1 MSTKLLSETICR
13 KGLMVKCFVA
23 LIVFCCSVG
32 EAFAQTNTKVT
43 INVNNVL
50 IRTALDQLQREAK
63 IHFVYD
69 EENIDSGKRVS
80 LSYTETPLNA
90 VLDDF
95 CKQTSLRYEVKR
107 NLILIL
113 PSKAEKTTG
122 KHEPFYMTGVV
133 TDETGESIIGATIMI
148 GGTSQGTVTD
158 IDGRYSLQVTPGDL
172 VSFTFVGM
180 ADKVVK
186 VQAGK
191 KVVNVKMETNATALA
206 DVVVTGYQTLSKE
219 RATGSYSVISEKST
233 KGKLETDVLSRIEG
247 LVAGINKTSSNSND
261 VVIRGITTYMGNTKP
276 LYVVDGMPYEGD
288 LASINPT
295 DVQNITVLKDAAAT
309 AIYGSRGANGVII
322 VTTKKGKKGGLKFDV
337 HYEGGITPIT
347 NSDLGLASTKTYFN
361 IMDEARANVG
371 LNPLDPQKDIIE
383 PYYSNWTSPITR
395 EEAMNTDM
403 DWVDLVTRMG
413 HFHDINVALNQG
425 GENSTTYASV
435 NYRSDESSLKGLS
448 MNAVSARLN
457 SEFKKGIVT
466 LGTQS
471 FLKFDRKKSTNK
483 WAVVSDKFPWR
494 KVYDPEDP
502 TGYWNPQMADGHPT
516 ATLDNDY
523 QLSTGE
529 NFSFRT
535 TLYMDVNLKWIKG
548 LSVRADASYG
558 YGLAQSDYWLS
569 GLITNTGNVDG
580 NQGNK
585 SKKTTKSQQY
595 HAFAKY
601 NREWT
606 DHGLDIVT
614 GIEANRSYTDNAV
627 VAGKNLSGEF
637 QEPKIIGTM
646 LGNNS
651 AYIGG
656 ESYTFSFFNRI
667 DYKFKQR
674 YLLGASFVREG
685 SSKFVK
691 ENRFGDFYS
700 VSGGWI
706 ISDEAFMRNAG
717 FISLLKLRGS
727 YGETGN
733 QNIPSEVTKN
743 SYSIKSKQYYNNM
756 QNMFLWNIANKAA
769 KWEKNKSIDLGLD
782 YALFNNKVN
791 GSIAYYRRTTSDM
804 LMRVQL
810 PASAGITNSGGNADN
825 NSMWANVG
833 SMYNQGFEF
842 DINVTLVKK
851 DFEWNMNYNLTTNMN
866 KVTALDA
873 SVDAK
878 GTGIINTRP
887 GAITKKDLA
896 LGTYFM
902 AEWAGVD
909 PEKGIGM
916 IYEIDLDRYNKT
928 GETVKTGRLIPATQ
942 SNVNKHRIIQEGK
955 TALPKVYMGW
965 TNNFKYKAFD
975 LSFMFYLSLGSYT
988 FNYHRYT
995 KSFVGDGRNN
1005 VTADIY
1011 ENSWKKP
1018 GDIAEYP
1025 QLRWQ
1030 DKYNYD
1036 DNGNDKQNVTYIKH
1050 DAGHTKYLEKSAY
1063 LRLRNLTLGYTLP
1076 QRICSKIN
1084 IDALRVYV
1092 SAVNLFTITSFNG
1105 YDPEVRVKNQTGAN
1119 AQGAVFSGSEMPQTR
1134 IFSAGINFK
1143 F

>member
-1 MSTKLLSETICR
+1 MNSFTRIGLRSRFLLV
-13 KGLMVKCFVA
+13 LM
-23 LIVFCCSVG
+23 IG
-32 EAFAQTNTKVT
+32 
-43 INVNNVL
+43 
-50 IRTALDQLQREAK
+50 
-63 IHFVYD
+63 
-69 EENIDSGKRVS
+69 
-80 LSYTETPLNA
+80 
-90 VLDDF
+90 
-95 CKQTSLRYEVKR
+95 
-107 NLILIL
+107 LIL
-113 PSKAEKTTG
+113 PMLSVWGQNATITG
-122 KHEPFYMTGVV
+122 KVVDPKGEPLVGVSV
-133 TDETGESIIGATIMI
+133 LEQ
-148 GGTSQGTVTD
+148 GTTNGTVTD
-158 IDGRYSLQVTPGDL
+158 MNGRYSIVVQKDSSPLRFSYMGFDNQEIVPGKRRVIDVTL
-172 VSFTFVGM
+172 TENS
-180 ADKVVK
+180 VVID
-186 VQAGK
+186 
-191 KVVNVKMETNATALA
+191 
-206 DVVVTGYQTLSKE
+206 DVVVIAYGTKKRRDMIGSVSKIKSDE
-219 RATGSYSVISEKST
+219 MSLMQGGRFENSLQGLASGVQVVNDGMPGSTPQIKIRGIGSIASGSDPLWVVDGIVGGGST
-233 KGKLETDVLSRIEG
+233 MV
-247 LVAGINKTSSNSND
+247 NSND
-261 VVIRGITTYMGNTKP
+261 I
-276 LYVVDGMPYEGD
+276 E
-288 LASINPT
+288 SIE
-295 DVQNITVLKDAAAT
+295 VLKDAAAT

-825 NSMWANVG
+825 NS
-833 SMYNQGFEF
+833 
-842 DINVTLVKK
+842 
-851 DFEWNMNYNLTTNMN
+851 
-866 KVTALDA
+866 
-873 SVDAK
+873 
-878 GTGIINTRP
+878 TR
-887 GAITKKDLA
+887 
-896 LGTYFM
+896 
-902 AEWAGVD
+902 W
-909 PEKGIGM
+909 
-916 IYEIDLDRYNKT
+916 
-928 GETVKTGRLIPATQ
+928 
-942 SNVNKHRIIQEGK
+942 
-955 TALPKVYMGW
+955 
-965 TNNFKYKAFD
+965 
-975 LSFMFYLSLGSYT
+975 
-988 FNYHRYT
+988 
-995 KSFVGDGRNN
+995 RN
-1005 VTADIY
+1005 
-1011 ENSWKKP
+1011 
-1018 GDIAEYP
+1018 
-1025 QLRWQ
+1025 
-1030 DKYNYD
+1030 
-1036 DNGNDKQNVTYIKH
+1036 
-1050 DAGHTKYLEKSAY
+1050 
-1063 LRLRNLTLGYTLP
+1063 
-1076 QRICSKIN
+1076 
-1084 IDALRVYV
+1084 
-1092 SAVNLFTITSFNG
+1092 
-1105 YDPEVRVKNQTGAN
+1105 
-1119 AQGAVFSGSEMPQTR
+1119 
-1134 IFSAGINFK
+1134 
-1143 F
+1143 

>member
-1 MSTKLLSETICR
+1 MNSFTRIGLRSRFLLV
-13 KGLMVKCFVA
+13 LM
-23 LIVFCCSVG
+23 IG
-32 EAFAQTNTKVT
+32 
-43 INVNNVL
+43 
-50 IRTALDQLQREAK
+50 
-63 IHFVYD
+63 
-69 EENIDSGKRVS
+69 
-80 LSYTETPLNA
+80 
-90 VLDDF
+90 
-95 CKQTSLRYEVKR
+95 
-107 NLILIL
+107 LIL
-113 PSKAEKTTG
+113 PTLSVWGQNATITG
-122 KHEPFYMTGVV
+122 KVVDPKGEPLVGVSV
-133 TDETGESIIGATIMI
+133 LEQ
-148 GGTSQGTVTD
+148 GTTNGTVTD
-158 IDGRYSLQVTPGDL
+158 MNGRYSIVVQKDSSPLRFSYMGFDNQEIVPGKRRVIDVTL
-172 VSFTFVGM
+172 TENS
-180 ADKVVK
+180 VVID
-186 VQAGK
+186 
-191 KVVNVKMETNATALA
+191 
-206 DVVVTGYQTLSKE
+206 DVVVIAYGTKKRRDMIGSVSKIKSDE
-219 RATGSYSVISEKST
+219 MSLMQGGRFENSLQGLASGVQVVNDGMPGSTPQIKIRGIGSIASGSDPLWVVDGIVGGGST
-233 KGKLETDVLSRIEG
+233 MV
-247 LVAGINKTSSNSND
+247 NSND
-261 VVIRGITTYMGNTKP
+261 I
-276 LYVVDGMPYEGD
+276 E
-288 LASINPT
+288 SIE
-295 DVQNITVLKDAAAT
+295 VLKDAAAT

-347 NSDLGLASTKTYFN
+347 NSDLGLANTKTYFN

-842 DINVTLVKK
+842 DIMLLWSRKTL
-851 DFEWNMNYNLTTNMN
+851 N
-866 KVTALDA
+866 
-873 SVDAK
+873 
-878 GTGIINTRP
+878 GT
-887 GAITKKDLA
+887 
-896 LGTYFM
+896 
-902 AEWAGVD
+902 
-909 PEKGIGM
+909 
-916 IYEIDLDRYNKT
+916 
-928 GETVKTGRLIPATQ
+928 
-942 SNVNKHRIIQEGK
+942 
-955 TALPKVYMGW
+955 
-965 TNNFKYKAFD
+965 
-975 LSFMFYLSLGSYT
+975 
-988 FNYHRYT
+988 
-995 KSFVGDGRNN
+995 
-1005 VTADIY
+1005 
-1011 ENSWKKP
+1011 
-1018 GDIAEYP
+1018 
-1025 QLRWQ
+1025 
-1030 DKYNYD
+1030 
-1036 DNGNDKQNVTYIKH
+1036 
-1050 DAGHTKYLEKSAY
+1050 
-1063 LRLRNLTLGYTLP
+1063 
-1076 QRICSKIN
+1076 
-1084 IDALRVYV
+1084 
-1092 SAVNLFTITSFNG
+1092 
-1105 YDPEVRVKNQTGAN
+1105 
-1119 AQGAVFSGSEMPQTR
+1119 
-1134 IFSAGINFK
+1134 
-1143 F
+1143 

>member
-1 MSTKLLSETICR
+1 MI
-13 KGLMVKCFVA
+13 G
-23 LIVFCCSVG
+23 
-32 EAFAQTNTKVT
+32 
-43 INVNNVL
+43 
-50 IRTALDQLQREAK
+50 
-63 IHFVYD
+63 
-69 EENIDSGKRVS
+69 
-80 LSYTETPLNA
+80 
-90 VLDDF
+90 
-95 CKQTSLRYEVKR
+95 
-107 NLILIL
+107 LIL
-113 PSKAEKTTG
+113 PTLSVWGQNATITG
-122 KHEPFYMTGVV
+122 KVVDPKGEPLVGVSV
-133 TDETGESIIGATIMI
+133 LEQ
-148 GGTSQGTVTD
+148 GTTNGTVTD
-158 IDGRYSLQVTPGDL
+158 MNGRYSIVVQKDSSPLRFSYMGFDNQEIVPGKRRVIDVTL
-172 VSFTFVGM
+172 TENS
-180 ADKVVK
+180 VVID
-186 VQAGK
+186 
-191 KVVNVKMETNATALA
+191 
-206 DVVVTGYQTLSKE
+206 DVVVIAYGTKKRRDMIGSVSKIKSDE
-219 RATGSYSVISEKST
+219 MSLMQGGRFENSLQGLASGVQVVNDGMPGSTPQIKIRGIGSIASGSDPLWVVDGIVGGGST
-233 KGKLETDVLSRIEG
+233 MV
-247 LVAGINKTSSNSND
+247 NSND
-261 VVIRGITTYMGNTKP
+261 I
-276 LYVVDGMPYEGD
+276 E
-288 LASINPT
+288 SIE
-295 DVQNITVLKDAAAT
+295 VLKDAAAT

-825 NSMWANVG
+825 NSM
-833 SMYNQGFEF
+833 
-842 DINVTLVKK
+842 
-851 DFEWNMNYNLTTNMN
+851 
-866 KVTALDA
+866 
-873 SVDAK
+873 
-878 GTGIINTRP
+878 
-887 GAITKKDLA
+887 
-896 LGTYFM
+896 
-902 AEWAGVD
+902 
-909 PEKGIGM
+909 
-916 IYEIDLDRYNKT
+916 
-928 GETVKTGRLIPATQ
+928 
-942 SNVNKHRIIQEGK
+942 
-955 TALPKVYMGW
+955 
-965 TNNFKYKAFD
+965 
-975 LSFMFYLSLGSYT
+975 
-988 FNYHRYT
+988 
-995 KSFVGDGRNN
+995 
-1005 VTADIY
+1005 
-1011 ENSWKKP
+1011 
-1018 GDIAEYP
+1018 
-1025 QLRWQ
+1025 
-1030 DKYNYD
+1030 
-1036 DNGNDKQNVTYIKH
+1036 
-1050 DAGHTKYLEKSAY
+1050 
-1063 LRLRNLTLGYTLP
+1063 
-1076 QRICSKIN
+1076 
-1084 IDALRVYV
+1084 
-1092 SAVNLFTITSFNG
+1092 
-1105 YDPEVRVKNQTGAN
+1105 
-1119 AQGAVFSGSEMPQTR
+1119 
-1134 IFSAGINFK
+1134 
-1143 F
+1143 

>member
-1 MSTKLLSETICR
+1 MNSFTRIGLRSRFLLV
-13 KGLMVKCFVA
+13 LM
-23 LIVFCCSVG
+23 IG
-32 EAFAQTNTKVT
+32 
-43 INVNNVL
+43 
-50 IRTALDQLQREAK
+50 
-63 IHFVYD
+63 
-69 EENIDSGKRVS
+69 
-80 LSYTETPLNA
+80 
-90 VLDDF
+90 
-95 CKQTSLRYEVKR
+95 
-107 NLILIL
+107 LIL
-113 PSKAEKTTG
+113 PTLSVWGQNATITG
-122 KHEPFYMTGVV
+122 KVVDPKGEPLVGVSV
-133 TDETGESIIGATIMI
+133 LEQ
-148 GGTSQGTVTD
+148 GTTNGTVTD
-158 IDGRYSLQVTPGDL
+158 MNGRYSIVVQKDSSPLRFSYMGFDNQEIVPGKRRVIDVTL
-172 VSFTFVGM
+172 TENS
-180 ADKVVK
+180 VVID
-186 VQAGK
+186 
-191 KVVNVKMETNATALA
+191 
-206 DVVVTGYQTLSKE
+206 DVVVIAYGTKKRRDMIGSVSKIKSDE
-219 RATGSYSVISEKST
+219 MSLMQGGRFENSLQGLASGVQVVNDGMPGSTPQIKIRGIGSIASGSDPLWVVDGIVGGGST
-233 KGKLETDVLSRIEG
+233 MV
-247 LVAGINKTSSNSND
+247 NSND
-261 VVIRGITTYMGNTKP
+261 I
-276 LYVVDGMPYEGD
+276 E
-288 LASINPT
+288 SIE
-295 DVQNITVLKDAAAT
+295 VLKDAAAT

-878 GTGIINTRP
+878 GTGIINPRP

-916 IYEIDLDRYNKT
+916 IYEIDLDR
-928 GETVKTGRLIPATQ
+928 
-942 SNVNKHRIIQEGK
+942 
-955 TALPKVYMGW
+955 
-965 TNNFKYKAFD
+965 
-975 LSFMFYLSLGSYT
+975 
-988 FNYHRYT
+988 
-995 KSFVGDGRNN
+995 
-1005 VTADIY
+1005 
-1011 ENSWKKP
+1011 
-1018 GDIAEYP
+1018 
-1025 QLRWQ
+1025 
-1030 DKYNYD
+1030 
-1036 DNGNDKQNVTYIKH
+1036 
-1050 DAGHTKYLEKSAY
+1050 
-1063 LRLRNLTLGYTLP
+1063 
-1076 QRICSKIN
+1076 
-1084 IDALRVYV
+1084 
-1092 SAVNLFTITSFNG
+1092 
-1105 YDPEVRVKNQTGAN
+1105 
-1119 AQGAVFSGSEMPQTR
+1119 
-1134 IFSAGINFK
+1134 
-1143 F
+1143 

>member
-1 MSTKLLSETICR
+1 MNSFTRIGLRSRFLLV
-13 KGLMVKCFVA
+13 LM
-23 LIVFCCSVG
+23 IG
-32 EAFAQTNTKVT
+32 
-43 INVNNVL
+43 
-50 IRTALDQLQREAK
+50 
-63 IHFVYD
+63 
-69 EENIDSGKRVS
+69 
-80 LSYTETPLNA
+80 
-90 VLDDF
+90 
-95 CKQTSLRYEVKR
+95 
-107 NLILIL
+107 LIL
-113 PSKAEKTTG
+113 PTLSVWGQNATITG
-122 KHEPFYMTGVV
+122 KVVDPKGEPLVGVSV
-133 TDETGESIIGATIMI
+133 LEQ
-148 GGTSQGTVTD
+148 GTTNGTVTD
-158 IDGRYSLQVTPGDL
+158 MNGRYSIVVQKDSSPLRFSYMGFDNQEIVPGKRRVIDVTL
-172 VSFTFVGM
+172 TENS
-180 ADKVVK
+180 VVID
-186 VQAGK
+186 
-191 KVVNVKMETNATALA
+191 
-206 DVVVTGYQTLSKE
+206 DVVVIAYGTKKRRDMIGSVSKIKSDE
-219 RATGSYSVISEKST
+219 MSLMQGGRFENSLQGLASGVQVVNDGMPGSTPQIKIRGIGSIASGSDPLWVVDGIVGGGST
-233 KGKLETDVLSRIEG
+233 MV
-247 LVAGINKTSSNSND
+247 NSND
-261 VVIRGITTYMGNTKP
+261 I
-276 LYVVDGMPYEGD
+276 E
-288 LASINPT
+288 SIE
-295 DVQNITVLKDAAAT
+295 VLKDASANG
-309 AIYGSRGANGVII
+309 IYGYRVSNCWII
-322 VTTKKGKKGGLKFDV
+322 GTTKKGKKGGLKFDV

-782 YALFNNKVN
+782 YALFDNKVN

-975 LSFMFYLSLGSYT
+975 LSCMFYLSLGSYT

-1050 DAGHTKYLEKSAY
+1050 DAGHTKYLEK
-1063 LRLRNLTLGYTLP
+1063 RF
-1076 QRICSKIN
+1076 
-1084 IDALRVYV
+1084 V
-1092 SAVNLFTITSFNG
+1092 
-1105 YDPEVRVKNQTGAN
+1105 
-1119 AQGAVFSGSEMPQTR
+1119 
-1134 IFSAGINFK
+1134 
-1143 F
+1143 

>member
-1 MSTKLLSETICR
+1 MNSFTRIGLRSRFLLV
-13 KGLMVKCFVA
+13 LM
-23 LIVFCCSVG
+23 IG
-32 EAFAQTNTKVT
+32 
-43 INVNNVL
+43 
-50 IRTALDQLQREAK
+50 
-63 IHFVYD
+63 
-69 EENIDSGKRVS
+69 
-80 LSYTETPLNA
+80 
-90 VLDDF
+90 
-95 CKQTSLRYEVKR
+95 
-107 NLILIL
+107 LIL
-113 PSKAEKTTG
+113 PMLSVWGQNATITG
-122 KHEPFYMTGVV
+122 KVVDPKGEPLVGVSV
-133 TDETGESIIGATIMI
+133 LEQ
-148 GGTSQGTVTD
+148 GTTNGTVTD
-158 IDGRYSLQVTPGDL
+158 MNGRYSIVVQKDSSPLRFSYMGFDNQEIVPGKRRVIDVTL
-172 VSFTFVGM
+172 TENS
-180 ADKVVK
+180 VVID
-186 VQAGK
+186 
-191 KVVNVKMETNATALA
+191 
-206 DVVVTGYQTLSKE
+206 DVVVIAYGTKKRRDMIGSVSKIKSDE
-219 RATGSYSVISEKST
+219 MSLMQGGRFENSLQGLASGVQVVNDGMPGSTPQIKIRGIGSIASGSDPLWVVDGIVGGGST
-233 KGKLETDVLSRIEG
+233 MV
-247 LVAGINKTSSNSND
+247 NSND
-261 VVIRGITTYMGNTKP
+261 I
-276 LYVVDGMPYEGD
+276 E
-288 LASINPT
+288 SIE
-295 DVQNITVLKDAAAT
+295 VLKDAAAT

-691 ENRFGDFYS
+691 ENRFGDFY
-700 VSGGWI
+700 
-706 ISDEAFMRNAG
+706 
-717 FISLLKLRGS
+717 
-727 YGETGN
+727 
-733 QNIPSEVTKN
+733 
-743 SYSIKSKQYYNNM
+743 
-756 QNMFLWNIANKAA
+756 
-769 KWEKNKSIDLGLD
+769 
-782 YALFNNKVN
+782 
-791 GSIAYYRRTTSDM
+791 
-804 LMRVQL
+804 
-810 PASAGITNSGGNADN
+810 
-825 NSMWANVG
+825 
-833 SMYNQGFEF
+833 
-842 DINVTLVKK
+842 
-851 DFEWNMNYNLTTNMN
+851 
-866 KVTALDA
+866 
-873 SVDAK
+873 
-878 GTGIINTRP
+878 
-887 GAITKKDLA
+887 
-896 LGTYFM
+896 
-902 AEWAGVD
+902 
-909 PEKGIGM
+909 
-916 IYEIDLDRYNKT
+916 
-928 GETVKTGRLIPATQ
+928 
-942 SNVNKHRIIQEGK
+942 
-955 TALPKVYMGW
+955 
-965 TNNFKYKAFD
+965 
-975 LSFMFYLSLGSYT
+975 
-988 FNYHRYT
+988 
-995 KSFVGDGRNN
+995 
-1005 VTADIY
+1005 
-1011 ENSWKKP
+1011 
-1018 GDIAEYP
+1018 
-1025 QLRWQ
+1025 
-1030 DKYNYD
+1030 
-1036 DNGNDKQNVTYIKH
+1036 
-1050 DAGHTKYLEKSAY
+1050 
-1063 LRLRNLTLGYTLP
+1063 
-1076 QRICSKIN
+1076 
-1084 IDALRVYV
+1084 
-1092 SAVNLFTITSFNG
+1092 
-1105 YDPEVRVKNQTGAN
+1105 
-1119 AQGAVFSGSEMPQTR
+1119 
-1134 IFSAGINFK
+1134 
-1143 F
+1143 

>member
-1 MSTKLLSETICR
+1 MNSFTRIGLRSRFLLV
-13 KGLMVKCFVA
+13 LM
-23 LIVFCCSVG
+23 IG
-32 EAFAQTNTKVT
+32 
-43 INVNNVL
+43 
-50 IRTALDQLQREAK
+50 
-63 IHFVYD
+63 
-69 EENIDSGKRVS
+69 
-80 LSYTETPLNA
+80 
-90 VLDDF
+90 
-95 CKQTSLRYEVKR
+95 
-107 NLILIL
+107 LIL
-113 PSKAEKTTG
+113 PMLSVWGQNATITG
-122 KHEPFYMTGVV
+122 KVVDPKGEPLVGVSV
-133 TDETGESIIGATIMI
+133 LEQ
-148 GGTSQGTVTD
+148 GTTNGTVTD
-158 IDGRYSLQVTPGDL
+158 MNGRYSIVVQKDSSPLRFSYMGFDNQEIVPGKRRVIDVTL
-172 VSFTFVGM
+172 TENS
-180 ADKVVK
+180 VVID
-186 VQAGK
+186 
-191 KVVNVKMETNATALA
+191 
-206 DVVVTGYQTLSKE
+206 DVVVIAYGTKKRRDMIGSVSKIKSDE
-219 RATGSYSVISEKST
+219 MSLMQGGRFENSLQGLASGVQVVNDGMPGSTPQIKIRGIGSIASGSDPLWVVDGIVGGGST
-233 KGKLETDVLSRIEG
+233 MV
-247 LVAGINKTSSNSND
+247 NSND
-261 VVIRGITTYMGNTKP
+261 I
-276 LYVVDGMPYEGD
+276 E
-288 LASINPT
+288 SIE
-295 DVQNITVLKDAAAT
+295 VLKDAAAT

-1005 VTADIY
+1005 VTADI
-1011 ENSWKKP
+1011 
-1018 GDIAEYP
+1018 
-1025 QLRWQ
+1025 
-1030 DKYNYD
+1030 
-1036 DNGNDKQNVTYIKH
+1036 
-1050 DAGHTKYLEKSAY
+1050 
-1063 LRLRNLTLGYTLP
+1063 
-1076 QRICSKIN
+1076 
-1084 IDALRVYV
+1084 
-1092 SAVNLFTITSFNG
+1092 
-1105 YDPEVRVKNQTGAN
+1105 
-1119 AQGAVFSGSEMPQTR
+1119 
-1134 IFSAGINFK
+1134 
-1143 F
+1143 

>member
-1 MSTKLLSETICR
+1 MNSFTRIGLRSRFLLV
-13 KGLMVKCFVA
+13 LM
-23 LIVFCCSVG
+23 IG
-32 EAFAQTNTKVT
+32 
-43 INVNNVL
+43 
-50 IRTALDQLQREAK
+50 
-63 IHFVYD
+63 
-69 EENIDSGKRVS
+69 
-80 LSYTETPLNA
+80 
-90 VLDDF
+90 
-95 CKQTSLRYEVKR
+95 
-107 NLILIL
+107 LIL
-113 PSKAEKTTG
+113 PTLSVWGQNATITG
-122 KHEPFYMTGVV
+122 KVVDPKGEPLVGVSV
-133 TDETGESIIGATIMI
+133 LEQ
-148 GGTSQGTVTD
+148 GTTNGTVTD
-158 IDGRYSLQVTPGDL
+158 MNGRYSIVVQKDSSPLRFSYMGFDNQEIVPGKRRVIDVTL
-172 VSFTFVGM
+172 TENS
-180 ADKVVK
+180 VVID
-186 VQAGK
+186 
-191 KVVNVKMETNATALA
+191 
-206 DVVVTGYQTLSKE
+206 DVVVIAYGTKKRRDMIGSVSKIKSDE
-219 RATGSYSVISEKST
+219 MSLMQGGRFENSLQGLASGVQVVNDGMPGSTPQIKIRGIGSIASGSDPLWVVDGIVGGGST
-233 KGKLETDVLSRIEG
+233 MV
-247 LVAGINKTSSNSND
+247 NSND
-261 VVIRGITTYMGNTKP
+261 I
-276 LYVVDGMPYEGD
+276 E
-288 LASINPT
+288 SIE
-295 DVQNITVLKDAAAT
+295 VLKDAAAT

-791 GSIAYYRRTTSDM
+791 GSIAYYRRTT
-804 LMRVQL
+804 VNTFVFL
-810 PASAGITNSGGNADN
+810 PFSCFISNIT
-825 NSMWANVG
+825 
-833 SMYNQGFEF
+833 
-842 DINVTLVKK
+842 
-851 DFEWNMNYNLTTNMN
+851 
-866 KVTALDA
+866 
-873 SVDAK
+873 
-878 GTGIINTRP
+878 IIC
-887 GAITKKDLA
+887 
-896 LGTYFM
+896 
-902 AEWAGVD
+902 
-909 PEKGIGM
+909 
-916 IYEIDLDRYNKT
+916 
-928 GETVKTGRLIPATQ
+928 
-942 SNVNKHRIIQEGK
+942 
-955 TALPKVYMGW
+955 
-965 TNNFKYKAFD
+965 
-975 LSFMFYLSLGSYT
+975 
-988 FNYHRYT
+988 
-995 KSFVGDGRNN
+995 
-1005 VTADIY
+1005 
-1011 ENSWKKP
+1011 
-1018 GDIAEYP
+1018 
-1025 QLRWQ
+1025 
-1030 DKYNYD
+1030 
-1036 DNGNDKQNVTYIKH
+1036 
-1050 DAGHTKYLEKSAY
+1050 
-1063 LRLRNLTLGYTLP
+1063 
-1076 QRICSKIN
+1076 RICSYGILLIKQ
-1084 IDALRVYV
+1084 L
-1092 SAVNLFTITSFNG
+1092 NG
-1105 YDPEVRVKNQTGAN
+1105 RKTKVLTWDLIMRCSIIK
-1119 AQGAVFSGSEMPQTR
+1119 
-1134 IFSAGINFK
+1134 
-1143 F
+1143 

>member
-1 MSTKLLSETICR
+1 MNSFTRIGLRSRFLLV
-13 KGLMVKCFVA
+13 LM
-23 LIVFCCSVG
+23 IG
-32 EAFAQTNTKVT
+32 
-43 INVNNVL
+43 
-50 IRTALDQLQREAK
+50 
-63 IHFVYD
+63 
-69 EENIDSGKRVS
+69 
-80 LSYTETPLNA
+80 
-90 VLDDF
+90 
-95 CKQTSLRYEVKR
+95 
-107 NLILIL
+107 LIL
-113 PSKAEKTTG
+113 PTLSVWGQNATITG
-122 KHEPFYMTGVV
+122 KVVDPKGEPLVGVSV
-133 TDETGESIIGATIMI
+133 LEQ
-148 GGTSQGTVTD
+148 GTTNGTVTD
-158 IDGRYSLQVTPGDL
+158 MNGRYSIVVQKDSSPLRFSYMGFDNQEIVPGKRRVIDVTL
-172 VSFTFVGM
+172 TENS
-180 ADKVVK
+180 VVID
-186 VQAGK
+186 
-191 KVVNVKMETNATALA
+191 
-206 DVVVTGYQTLSKE
+206 DVVVIAYGTKKRRDMIGSVSKIKSDE
-219 RATGSYSVISEKST
+219 MSLMQGGRFENSLQGLASGVQVVNDGMPGSTPQIKIRGIGSIASGSDPLWVVDGIVGGGST
-233 KGKLETDVLSRIEG
+233 MV
-247 LVAGINKTSSNSND
+247 NSND
-261 VVIRGITTYMGNTKP
+261 I
-276 LYVVDGMPYEGD
+276 E
-288 LASINPT
+288 SIE
-295 DVQNITVLKDAAAT
+295 VLKDAAAT

-769 KWEKNKSIDLGLD
+769 KWEKTKVLTWDLIMRCSI
-782 YALFNNKVN
+782 
-791 GSIAYYRRTTSDM
+791 
-804 LMRVQL
+804 
-810 PASAGITNSGGNADN
+810 
-825 NSMWANVG
+825 
-833 SMYNQGFEF
+833 
-842 DINVTLVKK
+842 
-851 DFEWNMNYNLTTNMN
+851 
-866 KVTALDA
+866 
-873 SVDAK
+873 
-878 GTGIINTRP
+878 
-887 GAITKKDLA
+887 
-896 LGTYFM
+896 
-902 AEWAGVD
+902 
-909 PEKGIGM
+909 
-916 IYEIDLDRYNKT
+916 
-928 GETVKTGRLIPATQ
+928 
-942 SNVNKHRIIQEGK
+942 
-955 TALPKVYMGW
+955 
-965 TNNFKYKAFD
+965 
-975 LSFMFYLSLGSYT
+975 
-988 FNYHRYT
+988 
-995 KSFVGDGRNN
+995 
-1005 VTADIY
+1005 
-1011 ENSWKKP
+1011 
-1018 GDIAEYP
+1018 
-1025 QLRWQ
+1025 
-1030 DKYNYD
+1030 
-1036 DNGNDKQNVTYIKH
+1036 IK
-1050 DAGHTKYLEKSAY
+1050 
-1063 LRLRNLTLGYTLP
+1063 
-1076 QRICSKIN
+1076 
-1084 IDALRVYV
+1084 
-1092 SAVNLFTITSFNG
+1092 
-1105 YDPEVRVKNQTGAN
+1105 
-1119 AQGAVFSGSEMPQTR
+1119 
-1134 IFSAGINFK
+1134 
-1143 F
+1143 

>member
-1 MSTKLLSETICR
+1 MNSFTRIGLRSRFLLV
-13 KGLMVKCFVA
+13 LM
-23 LIVFCCSVG
+23 IG
-32 EAFAQTNTKVT
+32 
-43 INVNNVL
+43 
-50 IRTALDQLQREAK
+50 
-63 IHFVYD
+63 
-69 EENIDSGKRVS
+69 
-80 LSYTETPLNA
+80 
-90 VLDDF
+90 
-95 CKQTSLRYEVKR
+95 
-107 NLILIL
+107 LIL
-113 PSKAEKTTG
+113 PTLSVWGQNATITG
-122 KHEPFYMTGVV
+122 KVVDPKGEPLVGVSV
-133 TDETGESIIGATIMI
+133 LEQ
-148 GGTSQGTVTD
+148 GTTNGTVTD
-158 IDGRYSLQVTPGDL
+158 MNGRYSIVVQKDSSPLRFSYMGFDNQEIVPGKRRVIDVTL
-172 VSFTFVGM
+172 TENS
-180 ADKVVK
+180 VVID
-186 VQAGK
+186 
-191 KVVNVKMETNATALA
+191 
-206 DVVVTGYQTLSKE
+206 DVVVIAYGTKKRRDMIGSVSKIKSDE
-219 RATGSYSVISEKST
+219 MSLMQGGRFENSLQGLASGVQVVNDGMPGSTPQIKIRGIGSIASGSDPLWVVDGIVGGGST
-233 KGKLETDVLSRIEG
+233 MV
-247 LVAGINKTSSNSND
+247 NSND
-261 VVIRGITTYMGNTKP
+261 I
-276 LYVVDGMPYEGD
+276 E
-288 LASINPT
+288 SIE
-295 DVQNITVLKDAAAT
+295 VLKDAAAT

-833 SMYNQGFEF
+833 
-842 DINVTLVKK
+842 
-851 DFEWNMNYNLTTNMN
+851 
-866 KVTALDA
+866 
-873 SVDAK
+873 
-878 GTGIINTRP
+878 
-887 GAITKKDLA
+887 
-896 LGTYFM
+896 
-902 AEWAGVD
+902 
-909 PEKGIGM
+909 
-916 IYEIDLDRYNKT
+916 
-928 GETVKTGRLIPATQ
+928 
-942 SNVNKHRIIQEGK
+942 
-955 TALPKVYMGW
+955 
-965 TNNFKYKAFD
+965 
-975 LSFMFYLSLGSYT
+975 
-988 FNYHRYT
+988 
-995 KSFVGDGRNN
+995 
-1005 VTADIY
+1005 
-1011 ENSWKKP
+1011 
-1018 GDIAEYP
+1018 
-1025 QLRWQ
+1025 
-1030 DKYNYD
+1030 
-1036 DNGNDKQNVTYIKH
+1036 
-1050 DAGHTKYLEKSAY
+1050 
-1063 LRLRNLTLGYTLP
+1063 
-1076 QRICSKIN
+1076 
-1084 IDALRVYV
+1084 
-1092 SAVNLFTITSFNG
+1092 
-1105 YDPEVRVKNQTGAN
+1105 
-1119 AQGAVFSGSEMPQTR
+1119 
-1134 IFSAGINFK
+1134 
-1143 F
+1143 

>member
-1 MSTKLLSETICR
+1 MNSFTRIGLRSRFLLV
-13 KGLMVKCFVA
+13 LM
-23 LIVFCCSVG
+23 IG
-32 EAFAQTNTKVT
+32 
-43 INVNNVL
+43 
-50 IRTALDQLQREAK
+50 
-63 IHFVYD
+63 
-69 EENIDSGKRVS
+69 
-80 LSYTETPLNA
+80 
-90 VLDDF
+90 
-95 CKQTSLRYEVKR
+95 
-107 NLILIL
+107 LIL
-113 PSKAEKTTG
+113 PTLSVWGQNATITG
-122 KHEPFYMTGVV
+122 KVVDPKGEPLVGVSV
-133 TDETGESIIGATIMI
+133 LEQ
-148 GGTSQGTVTD
+148 GTTNGTVTD
-158 IDGRYSLQVTPGDL
+158 MNGRYSIVVQKDSSPLRFSYMGFDNQEIVPGKRRVIDVTL
-172 VSFTFVGM
+172 TENS
-180 ADKVVK
+180 VVID
-186 VQAGK
+186 
-191 KVVNVKMETNATALA
+191 
-206 DVVVTGYQTLSKE
+206 DVVVIAYGTKKRRDMIGSVSKIKSDE
-219 RATGSYSVISEKST
+219 MSLMQGGRFENSLQGLASGVQVVNDGMPGSTPQIKIRGIGSIASGSDPLWVVDGIVGGGST
-233 KGKLETDVLSRIEG
+233 MV
-247 LVAGINKTSSNSND
+247 NSND
-261 VVIRGITTYMGNTKP
+261 I
-276 LYVVDGMPYEGD
+276 E
-288 LASINPT
+288 SIE
-295 DVQNITVLKDAAAT
+295 VLKDAAAT

-975 LSFMFYLSLGSYT
+975 LSFMFYL
-988 FNYHRYT
+988 
-995 KSFVGDGRNN
+995 
-1005 VTADIY
+1005 
-1011 ENSWKKP
+1011 P
-1018 GDIAEYP
+1018 
-1025 QLRWQ
+1025 
-1030 DKYNYD
+1030 
-1036 DNGNDKQNVTYIKH
+1036 
-1050 DAGHTKYLEKSAY
+1050 
-1063 LRLRNLTLGYTLP
+1063 
-1076 QRICSKIN
+1076 
-1084 IDALRVYV
+1084 
-1092 SAVNLFTITSFNG
+1092 
-1105 YDPEVRVKNQTGAN
+1105 
-1119 AQGAVFSGSEMPQTR
+1119 
-1134 IFSAGINFK
+1134 
-1143 F
+1143 

>member
-1 MSTKLLSETICR
+1 MNSFTRIGLRSRFLLV
-13 KGLMVKCFVA
+13 LM
-23 LIVFCCSVG
+23 IG
-32 EAFAQTNTKVT
+32 
-43 INVNNVL
+43 
-50 IRTALDQLQREAK
+50 
-63 IHFVYD
+63 
-69 EENIDSGKRVS
+69 
-80 LSYTETPLNA
+80 
-90 VLDDF
+90 
-95 CKQTSLRYEVKR
+95 
-107 NLILIL
+107 LIL
-113 PSKAEKTTG
+113 PTLSVWGQNATITG
-122 KHEPFYMTGVV
+122 KVVDPKGEPLVGVSV
-133 TDETGESIIGATIMI
+133 LEQ
-148 GGTSQGTVTD
+148 GTTNGTVTD
-158 IDGRYSLQVTPGDL
+158 MNGRYSIVVQKDSSPLRFSYMGFDNQEIVPGKRRVIDVTL
-172 VSFTFVGM
+172 TENS
-180 ADKVVK
+180 VVID
-186 VQAGK
+186 
-191 KVVNVKMETNATALA
+191 
-206 DVVVTGYQTLSKE
+206 DVVVIAYGTKKRRDMIGSVSKIKSDE
-219 RATGSYSVISEKST
+219 MSLMQGGRFENSLQGLASGVQVVNDGMPGSTPQIKIRGIGSIASGSDPLWVVDGIVGGGST
-233 KGKLETDVLSRIEG
+233 MV
-247 LVAGINKTSSNSND
+247 NSND
-261 VVIRGITTYMGNTKP
+261 I
-276 LYVVDGMPYEGD
+276 E
-288 LASINPT
+288 SIE
-295 DVQNITVLKDAAAT
+295 VLKDAAAT

-851 DFEWNMNYNLTTNMN
+851 DFEL
-866 KVTALDA
+866 
-873 SVDAK
+873 
-878 GTGIINTRP
+878 
-887 GAITKKDLA
+887 
-896 LGTYFM
+896 
-902 AEWAGVD
+902 
-909 PEKGIGM
+909 
-916 IYEIDLDRYNKT
+916 
-928 GETVKTGRLIPATQ
+928 
-942 SNVNKHRIIQEGK
+942 
-955 TALPKVYMGW
+955 
-965 TNNFKYKAFD
+965 
-975 LSFMFYLSLGSYT
+975 
-988 FNYHRYT
+988 
-995 KSFVGDGRNN
+995 
-1005 VTADIY
+1005 
-1011 ENSWKKP
+1011 
-1018 GDIAEYP
+1018 
-1025 QLRWQ
+1025 
-1030 DKYNYD
+1030 
-1036 DNGNDKQNVTYIKH
+1036 
-1050 DAGHTKYLEKSAY
+1050 
-1063 LRLRNLTLGYTLP
+1063 
-1076 QRICSKIN
+1076 
-1084 IDALRVYV
+1084 
-1092 SAVNLFTITSFNG
+1092 
-1105 YDPEVRVKNQTGAN
+1105 
-1119 AQGAVFSGSEMPQTR
+1119 
-1134 IFSAGINFK
+1134 
-1143 F
+1143 

>member
-1 MSTKLLSETICR
+1 MNSFTRIGLRSRFLLV
-13 KGLMVKCFVA
+13 LM
-23 LIVFCCSVG
+23 IG
-32 EAFAQTNTKVT
+32 
-43 INVNNVL
+43 
-50 IRTALDQLQREAK
+50 
-63 IHFVYD
+63 
-69 EENIDSGKRVS
+69 
-80 LSYTETPLNA
+80 
-90 VLDDF
+90 
-95 CKQTSLRYEVKR
+95 
-107 NLILIL
+107 LIL
-113 PSKAEKTTG
+113 PMLSVWGQNATITG
-122 KHEPFYMTGVV
+122 KVVDPKGEPLVGVSV
-133 TDETGESIIGATIMI
+133 LEQ
-148 GGTSQGTVTD
+148 GTTNGTVTD
-158 IDGRYSLQVTPGDL
+158 MNGRYSIVVQKDSSPLRFSYMGFDNQEIVPGKRRVIDVTL
-172 VSFTFVGM
+172 TENS
-180 ADKVVK
+180 VVID
-186 VQAGK
+186 
-191 KVVNVKMETNATALA
+191 
-206 DVVVTGYQTLSKE
+206 DVVVIAYGTKKRRDMIGSVSKIKSDE
-219 RATGSYSVISEKST
+219 MSLMQGGRFENSLQGLASGVQVVNDGMPGSTPQIKIRGIGSIASGSDPLWVVDGIVGGGST
-233 KGKLETDVLSRIEG
+233 MV
-247 LVAGINKTSSNSND
+247 NSND
-261 VVIRGITTYMGNTKP
+261 I
-276 LYVVDGMPYEGD
+276 E
-288 LASINPT
+288 SIE
-295 DVQNITVLKDAAAT
+295 VLKDAAAT

-1018 GDIAEYP
+1018 GDI
-1025 QLRWQ
+1025 
-1030 DKYNYD
+1030 
-1036 DNGNDKQNVTYIKH
+1036 
-1050 DAGHTKYLEKSAY
+1050 
-1063 LRLRNLTLGYTLP
+1063 
-1076 QRICSKIN
+1076 
-1084 IDALRVYV
+1084 
-1092 SAVNLFTITSFNG
+1092 
-1105 YDPEVRVKNQTGAN
+1105 
-1119 AQGAVFSGSEMPQTR
+1119 SE
-1134 IFSAGINFK
+1134 
-1143 F
+1143 

>member
-1 MSTKLLSETICR
+1 MNSFTRIGLRSRFLLV
-13 KGLMVKCFVA
+13 LM
-23 LIVFCCSVG
+23 IG
-32 EAFAQTNTKVT
+32 
-43 INVNNVL
+43 
-50 IRTALDQLQREAK
+50 
-63 IHFVYD
+63 
-69 EENIDSGKRVS
+69 
-80 LSYTETPLNA
+80 
-90 VLDDF
+90 
-95 CKQTSLRYEVKR
+95 
-107 NLILIL
+107 LIL
-113 PSKAEKTTG
+113 PTLSVWGQNATITG
-122 KHEPFYMTGVV
+122 KVVDPKGEPLVGVSV
-133 TDETGESIIGATIMI
+133 LEQ
-148 GGTSQGTVTD
+148 GTTNGTVTD
-158 IDGRYSLQVTPGDL
+158 MNGRYSIVVQKDSSPLRFSYMGFDNQEIVPGKRRVIDVTL
-172 VSFTFVGM
+172 TENS
-180 ADKVVK
+180 VVID
-186 VQAGK
+186 
-191 KVVNVKMETNATALA
+191 
-206 DVVVTGYQTLSKE
+206 DVVVIAYGTKKRRDMIGSVSKIKSDE
-219 RATGSYSVISEKST
+219 MSLMQGGRFENSLQGLASGVQVVNDGMPGSTPQIKIRGIGSIASGSDPLWVVDGIVGGGST
-233 KGKLETDVLSRIEG
+233 MV
-247 LVAGINKTSSNSND
+247 NSND
-261 VVIRGITTYMGNTKP
+261 I
-276 LYVVDGMPYEGD
+276 E
-288 LASINPT
+288 SIE
-295 DVQNITVLKDAAAT
+295 VLKDAAAT

-674 YLLGASFVREG
+674 YLRCL
-685 SSKFVK
+685 
-691 ENRFGDFYS
+691 
-700 VSGGWI
+700 
-706 ISDEAFMRNAG
+706 
-717 FISLLKLRGS
+717 
-727 YGETGN
+727 
-733 QNIPSEVTKN
+733 
-743 SYSIKSKQYYNNM
+743 
-756 QNMFLWNIANKAA
+756 
-769 KWEKNKSIDLGLD
+769 
-782 YALFNNKVN
+782 
-791 GSIAYYRRTTSDM
+791 
-804 LMRVQL
+804 
-810 PASAGITNSGGNADN
+810 
-825 NSMWANVG
+825 
-833 SMYNQGFEF
+833 
-842 DINVTLVKK
+842 
-851 DFEWNMNYNLTTNMN
+851 NL
-866 KVTALDA
+866 
-873 SVDAK
+873 
-878 GTGIINTRP
+878 
-887 GAITKKDLA
+887 
-896 LGTYFM
+896 
-902 AEWAGVD
+902 
-909 PEKGIGM
+909 
-916 IYEIDLDRYNKT
+916 
-928 GETVKTGRLIPATQ
+928 
-942 SNVNKHRIIQEGK
+942 
-955 TALPKVYMGW
+955 
-965 TNNFKYKAFD
+965 
-975 LSFMFYLSLGSYT
+975 
-988 FNYHRYT
+988 
-995 KSFVGDGRNN
+995 
-1005 VTADIY
+1005 
-1011 ENSWKKP
+1011 
-1018 GDIAEYP
+1018 
-1025 QLRWQ
+1025 
-1030 DKYNYD
+1030 
-1036 DNGNDKQNVTYIKH
+1036 
-1050 DAGHTKYLEKSAY
+1050 
-1063 LRLRNLTLGYTLP
+1063 
-1076 QRICSKIN
+1076 
-1084 IDALRVYV
+1084 
-1092 SAVNLFTITSFNG
+1092 
-1105 YDPEVRVKNQTGAN
+1105 
-1119 AQGAVFSGSEMPQTR
+1119 
-1134 IFSAGINFK
+1134 
-1143 F
+1143 

>member
-1 MSTKLLSETICR
+1 MNSFTRIGLRSRFLLV
-13 KGLMVKCFVA
+13 LM
-23 LIVFCCSVG
+23 IG
-32 EAFAQTNTKVT
+32 
-43 INVNNVL
+43 
-50 IRTALDQLQREAK
+50 
-63 IHFVYD
+63 
-69 EENIDSGKRVS
+69 
-80 LSYTETPLNA
+80 
-90 VLDDF
+90 
-95 CKQTSLRYEVKR
+95 
-107 NLILIL
+107 LIL
-113 PSKAEKTTG
+113 PTLSVWGQNATITG
-122 KHEPFYMTGVV
+122 KVVDPKGEPLVGVSV
-133 TDETGESIIGATIMI
+133 LEQ
-148 GGTSQGTVTD
+148 GTTNGTVTD
-158 IDGRYSLQVTPGDL
+158 MNGRYSIVVQKDSSPLRFSYMGFDNQEIVPGKRRVIDVTL
-172 VSFTFVGM
+172 TENS
-180 ADKVVK
+180 VVID
-186 VQAGK
+186 
-191 KVVNVKMETNATALA
+191 
-206 DVVVTGYQTLSKE
+206 DVVVIAYGTKKRRDMIGSVSKIKSDE
-219 RATGSYSVISEKST
+219 MSLMQGGRFENSLQGLASGVQVVNDGMPGSTPQIKIRGIGSIASGSDPLWVVDGIVGGGST
-233 KGKLETDVLSRIEG
+233 MV
-247 LVAGINKTSSNSND
+247 NSND
-261 VVIRGITTYMGNTKP
+261 I
-276 LYVVDGMPYEGD
+276 E
-288 LASINPT
+288 SIE
-295 DVQNITVLKDAAAT
+295 VLKDAAAT

-717 FISLLKLRGS
+717 FISLLKLRD
-727 YGETGN
+727 E
-733 QNIPSEVTKN
+733 
-743 SYSIKSKQYYNNM
+743 
-756 QNMFLWNIANKAA
+756 
-769 KWEKNKSIDLGLD
+769 
-782 YALFNNKVN
+782 
-791 GSIAYYRRTTSDM
+791 
-804 LMRVQL
+804 
-810 PASAGITNSGGNADN
+810 
-825 NSMWANVG
+825 
-833 SMYNQGFEF
+833 EF
-842 DINVTLVKK
+842 V
-851 DFEWNMNYNLTTNMN
+851 
-866 KVTALDA
+866 
-873 SVDAK
+873 
-878 GTGIINTRP
+878 
-887 GAITKKDLA
+887 
-896 LGTYFM
+896 
-902 AEWAGVD
+902 
-909 PEKGIGM
+909 
-916 IYEIDLDRYNKT
+916 
-928 GETVKTGRLIPATQ
+928 
-942 SNVNKHRIIQEGK
+942 
-955 TALPKVYMGW
+955 
-965 TNNFKYKAFD
+965 
-975 LSFMFYLSLGSYT
+975 
-988 FNYHRYT
+988 
-995 KSFVGDGRNN
+995 
-1005 VTADIY
+1005 
-1011 ENSWKKP
+1011 
-1018 GDIAEYP
+1018 
-1025 QLRWQ
+1025 
-1030 DKYNYD
+1030 
-1036 DNGNDKQNVTYIKH
+1036 
-1050 DAGHTKYLEKSAY
+1050 
-1063 LRLRNLTLGYTLP
+1063 
-1076 QRICSKIN
+1076 
-1084 IDALRVYV
+1084 
-1092 SAVNLFTITSFNG
+1092 
-1105 YDPEVRVKNQTGAN
+1105 
-1119 AQGAVFSGSEMPQTR
+1119 
-1134 IFSAGINFK
+1134 
-1143 F
+1143 

>member
-1 MSTKLLSETICR
+1 MNSFTRIGLRSRFLLV
-13 KGLMVKCFVA
+13 LM
-23 LIVFCCSVG
+23 IG
-32 EAFAQTNTKVT
+32 
-43 INVNNVL
+43 
-50 IRTALDQLQREAK
+50 
-63 IHFVYD
+63 
-69 EENIDSGKRVS
+69 
-80 LSYTETPLNA
+80 
-90 VLDDF
+90 
-95 CKQTSLRYEVKR
+95 
-107 NLILIL
+107 LIL
-113 PSKAEKTTG
+113 PTLSVWGQNATITG
-122 KHEPFYMTGVV
+122 KVVDPKGEPLVGVSV
-133 TDETGESIIGATIMI
+133 LEQ
-148 GGTSQGTVTD
+148 GTTNGTVTD
-158 IDGRYSLQVTPGDL
+158 MNGRYSIVVQKDSSPLRFSYMGFDNQEIVPGKRRVIDVTL
-172 VSFTFVGM
+172 TENS
-180 ADKVVK
+180 VVID
-186 VQAGK
+186 
-191 KVVNVKMETNATALA
+191 
-206 DVVVTGYQTLSKE
+206 DVVVIAYGTKKRRDMIGSVSKIKSDE
-219 RATGSYSVISEKST
+219 MSLMQGGRFENSLQGLASGVQVVNDGMPGSTPQIKIRGIGSIASGSDPLWVVDGIVGGGST
-233 KGKLETDVLSRIEG
+233 MV
-247 LVAGINKTSSNSND
+247 NSND
-261 VVIRGITTYMGNTKP
+261 I
-276 LYVVDGMPYEGD
+276 E
-288 LASINPT
+288 SIE
-295 DVQNITVLKDAAAT
+295 VLKDAAAT

-347 NSDLGLASTKTYFN
+347 NSDLGLANTKTYFN

-700 VSGGWI
+700 C
-706 ISDEAFMRNAG
+706 
-717 FISLLKLRGS
+717 LLYTS
-727 YGETGN
+727 
-733 QNIPSEVTKN
+733 PSP
-743 SYSIKSKQYYNNM
+743 
-756 QNMFLWNIANKAA
+756 
-769 KWEKNKSIDLGLD
+769 
-782 YALFNNKVN
+782 
-791 GSIAYYRRTTSDM
+791 R
-804 LMRVQL
+804 
-810 PASAGITNSGGNADN
+810 
-825 NSMWANVG
+825 
-833 SMYNQGFEF
+833 
-842 DINVTLVKK
+842 
-851 DFEWNMNYNLTTNMN
+851 
-866 KVTALDA
+866 DA
-873 SVDAK
+873 
-878 GTGIINTRP
+878 
-887 GAITKKDLA
+887 
-896 LGTYFM
+896 
-902 AEWAGVD
+902 
-909 PEKGIGM
+909 
-916 IYEIDLDRYNKT
+916 
-928 GETVKTGRLIPATQ
+928 
-942 SNVNKHRIIQEGK
+942 
-955 TALPKVYMGW
+955 
-965 TNNFKYKAFD
+965 
-975 LSFMFYLSLGSYT
+975 
-988 FNYHRYT
+988 
-995 KSFVGDGRNN
+995 
-1005 VTADIY
+1005 
-1011 ENSWKKP
+1011 
-1018 GDIAEYP
+1018 
-1025 QLRWQ
+1025 
-1030 DKYNYD
+1030 
-1036 DNGNDKQNVTYIKH
+1036 
-1050 DAGHTKYLEKSAY
+1050 
-1063 LRLRNLTLGYTLP
+1063 
-1076 QRICSKIN
+1076 
-1084 IDALRVYV
+1084 
-1092 SAVNLFTITSFNG
+1092 
-1105 YDPEVRVKNQTGAN
+1105 
-1119 AQGAVFSGSEMPQTR
+1119 
-1134 IFSAGINFK
+1134 
-1143 F
+1143 

>member
-1 MSTKLLSETICR
+1 MNSFTRIGLRSRFLLV
-13 KGLMVKCFVA
+13 LM
-23 LIVFCCSVG
+23 IG
-32 EAFAQTNTKVT
+32 
-43 INVNNVL
+43 
-50 IRTALDQLQREAK
+50 
-63 IHFVYD
+63 
-69 EENIDSGKRVS
+69 
-80 LSYTETPLNA
+80 
-90 VLDDF
+90 
-95 CKQTSLRYEVKR
+95 
-107 NLILIL
+107 LIL
-113 PSKAEKTTG
+113 PTLSVWGQNATITG
-122 KHEPFYMTGVV
+122 KVVDPKGEPLVGVSV
-133 TDETGESIIGATIMI
+133 LEQ
-148 GGTSQGTVTD
+148 GTTNGTVTD
-158 IDGRYSLQVTPGDL
+158 MNGRYSIVVQKDSSPLRFSYMGFDNQEIVPGKRRVIDVTL
-172 VSFTFVGM
+172 TENS
-180 ADKVVK
+180 VVID
-186 VQAGK
+186 
-191 KVVNVKMETNATALA
+191 
-206 DVVVTGYQTLSKE
+206 DVVVIAYGTKKRRDMIGSVSKIKSDE
-219 RATGSYSVISEKST
+219 MSLMQGGRFENSLQGLASGVQVVNDGMPGSTPQIKIRGIGSIASGSDPLWVVDGIVGGGST
-233 KGKLETDVLSRIEG
+233 MV
-247 LVAGINKTSSNSND
+247 NSND
-261 VVIRGITTYMGNTKP
+261 I
-276 LYVVDGMPYEGD
+276 E
-288 LASINPT
+288 SIE
-295 DVQNITVLKDAAAT
+295 VLKDAAAT

-782 YALFNNKVN
+782 YALFDNKVN

-842 DINVTLVKK
+842 DINVTL
-851 DFEWNMNYNLTTNMN
+851 NYL
-866 KVTALDA
+866 VF
-873 SVDAK
+873 
-878 GTGIINTRP
+878 
-887 GAITKKDLA
+887 
-896 LGTYFM
+896 TYF
-902 AEWAGVD
+902 
-909 PEKGIGM
+909 
-916 IYEIDLDRYNKT
+916 
-928 GETVKTGRLIPATQ
+928 
-942 SNVNKHRIIQEGK
+942 
-955 TALPKVYMGW
+955 
-965 TNNFKYKAFD
+965 
-975 LSFMFYLSLGSYT
+975 
-988 FNYHRYT
+988 
-995 KSFVGDGRNN
+995 
-1005 VTADIY
+1005 
-1011 ENSWKKP
+1011 
-1018 GDIAEYP
+1018 
-1025 QLRWQ
+1025 
-1030 DKYNYD
+1030 
-1036 DNGNDKQNVTYIKH
+1036 
-1050 DAGHTKYLEKSAY
+1050 
-1063 LRLRNLTLGYTLP
+1063 
-1076 QRICSKIN
+1076 
-1084 IDALRVYV
+1084 
-1092 SAVNLFTITSFNG
+1092 
-1105 YDPEVRVKNQTGAN
+1105 
-1119 AQGAVFSGSEMPQTR
+1119 
-1134 IFSAGINFK
+1134 
-1143 F
+1143 

>member
-1 MSTKLLSETICR
+1 MNSFTRIGLRSRFLLV
-13 KGLMVKCFVA
+13 LM
-23 LIVFCCSVG
+23 IG
-32 EAFAQTNTKVT
+32 
-43 INVNNVL
+43 
-50 IRTALDQLQREAK
+50 
-63 IHFVYD
+63 
-69 EENIDSGKRVS
+69 
-80 LSYTETPLNA
+80 
-90 VLDDF
+90 
-95 CKQTSLRYEVKR
+95 
-107 NLILIL
+107 LIL
-113 PSKAEKTTG
+113 PMLSVWGQNATITG
-122 KHEPFYMTGVV
+122 KVVDPKGEPLVGVSV
-133 TDETGESIIGATIMI
+133 LEQ
-148 GGTSQGTVTD
+148 GTTNGTVTD
-158 IDGRYSLQVTPGDL
+158 MNGRYSIVVQKDSSPLRFSYMGFDNQEIVPGKRRVIDVTL
-172 VSFTFVGM
+172 TENS
-180 ADKVVK
+180 VVID
-186 VQAGK
+186 
-191 KVVNVKMETNATALA
+191 
-206 DVVVTGYQTLSKE
+206 DVVVIAYGTKKRRDMIGSVSKIKSDE
-219 RATGSYSVISEKST
+219 MSLMQGGRFENSLQGLASGVQVVNDGMPGSTPQIKIRGIGSIASGSDPLWVVDGIVGGGST
-233 KGKLETDVLSRIEG
+233 MV
-247 LVAGINKTSSNSND
+247 NSND
-261 VVIRGITTYMGNTKP
+261 I
-276 LYVVDGMPYEGD
+276 E
-288 LASINPT
+288 SIE
-295 DVQNITVLKDAAAT
+295 VLKDAAAT

-833 SMYNQGFEF
+833 SMYNQGFE
-842 DINVTLVKK
+842 
-851 DFEWNMNYNLTTNMN
+851 
-866 KVTALDA
+866 
-873 SVDAK
+873 
-878 GTGIINTRP
+878 
-887 GAITKKDLA
+887 
-896 LGTYFM
+896 
-902 AEWAGVD
+902 
-909 PEKGIGM
+909 
-916 IYEIDLDRYNKT
+916 
-928 GETVKTGRLIPATQ
+928 
-942 SNVNKHRIIQEGK
+942 
-955 TALPKVYMGW
+955 
-965 TNNFKYKAFD
+965 
-975 LSFMFYLSLGSYT
+975 
-988 FNYHRYT
+988 
-995 KSFVGDGRNN
+995 
-1005 VTADIY
+1005 
-1011 ENSWKKP
+1011 
-1018 GDIAEYP
+1018 
-1025 QLRWQ
+1025 
-1030 DKYNYD
+1030 
-1036 DNGNDKQNVTYIKH
+1036 
-1050 DAGHTKYLEKSAY
+1050 
-1063 LRLRNLTLGYTLP
+1063 
-1076 QRICSKIN
+1076 C
-1084 IDALRVYV
+1084 
-1092 SAVNLFTITSFNG
+1092 
-1105 YDPEVRVKNQTGAN
+1105 
-1119 AQGAVFSGSEMPQTR
+1119 
-1134 IFSAGINFK
+1134 
-1143 F
+1143 

>member
-1 MSTKLLSETICR
+1 MI
-13 KGLMVKCFVA
+13 G
-23 LIVFCCSVG
+23 
-32 EAFAQTNTKVT
+32 
-43 INVNNVL
+43 
-50 IRTALDQLQREAK
+50 
-63 IHFVYD
+63 
-69 EENIDSGKRVS
+69 
-80 LSYTETPLNA
+80 
-90 VLDDF
+90 
-95 CKQTSLRYEVKR
+95 
-107 NLILIL
+107 LIL
-113 PSKAEKTTG
+113 PTLSVWGQNATITG
-122 KHEPFYMTGVV
+122 KVVDPKGEPLVGVSV
-133 TDETGESIIGATIMI
+133 LEQ
-148 GGTSQGTVTD
+148 GTTNGTVTD
-158 IDGRYSLQVTPGDL
+158 MNGRYSIVVQKDSSPLRFSYMGFDNQEIVPGKRRVIDVTL
-172 VSFTFVGM
+172 TENS
-180 ADKVVK
+180 VVID
-186 VQAGK
+186 
-191 KVVNVKMETNATALA
+191 
-206 DVVVTGYQTLSKE
+206 DVVVIAYGTKKRRDMIGSVSKIKSDE
-219 RATGSYSVISEKST
+219 MSLMQGGRFENSLQGLASGVQVVNDGMPGSTPQIKIRGIGSIASGSDPLWVVDGIVGGGST
-233 KGKLETDVLSRIEG
+233 MV
-247 LVAGINKTSSNSND
+247 NSND
-261 VVIRGITTYMGNTKP
+261 I
-276 LYVVDGMPYEGD
+276 E
-288 LASINPT
+288 SIE
-295 DVQNITVLKDAAAT
+295 VLKDAAAT

-347 NSDLGLASTKTYFN
+347 NSDLGLANTKTYFN

-878 GTGIINTRP
+878 GTGIINTLFEGYGP
-887 GAITKKDLA
+887 
-896 LGTYFM
+896 Y
-902 AEWAGVD
+902 
-909 PEKGIGM
+909 KGDIQYRKQGSL
-916 IYEIDLDRYNKT
+916 IAYES
-928 GETVKTGRLIPATQ
+928 GETVTYGLFSA
-942 SNVNKHRIIQEGK
+942 QERGTLFVGAGEKVYSGMVIGQNGK
-955 TALPKVYMGW
+955 TDDRRLFGHPSKSKRLYPAGSGGKARR
-965 TNNFKYKAFD
+965 FK
-975 LSFMFYLSLGSYT
+975 
-988 FNYHRYT
+988 
-995 KSFVGDGRNN
+995 
-1005 VTADIY
+1005 
-1011 ENSWKKP
+1011 
-1018 GDIAEYP
+1018 
-1025 QLRWQ
+1025 
-1030 DKYNYD
+1030 
-1036 DNGNDKQNVTYIKH
+1036 
-1050 DAGHTKYLEKSAY
+1050 
-1063 LRLRNLTLGYTLP
+1063 
-1076 QRICSKIN
+1076 
-1084 IDALRVYV
+1084 
-1092 SAVNLFTITSFNG
+1092 
-1105 YDPEVRVKNQTGAN
+1105 
-1119 AQGAVFSGSEMPQTR
+1119 
-1134 IFSAGINFK
+1134 
-1143 F
+1143 

>member
-1 MSTKLLSETICR
+1 MNSFTRIGLRSRFLLV
-13 KGLMVKCFVA
+13 LM
-23 LIVFCCSVG
+23 IG
-32 EAFAQTNTKVT
+32 
-43 INVNNVL
+43 
-50 IRTALDQLQREAK
+50 
-63 IHFVYD
+63 
-69 EENIDSGKRVS
+69 
-80 LSYTETPLNA
+80 
-90 VLDDF
+90 
-95 CKQTSLRYEVKR
+95 
-107 NLILIL
+107 LIL
-113 PSKAEKTTG
+113 PMLSVWGQNATITG
-122 KHEPFYMTGVV
+122 KVVDPKGEPLVGVSV
-133 TDETGESIIGATIMI
+133 LEQ
-148 GGTSQGTVTD
+148 GTTNGTVTD
-158 IDGRYSLQVTPGDL
+158 MNGRYSIVVQKDSSPLRFSYMGFDNQEIVPGKRRVIDVTL
-172 VSFTFVGM
+172 TENS
-180 ADKVVK
+180 VVID
-186 VQAGK
+186 
-191 KVVNVKMETNATALA
+191 
-206 DVVVTGYQTLSKE
+206 DVVVIAYGTKKRRDMIGSVSKIKSDE
-219 RATGSYSVISEKST
+219 MSLMQGGRFENSLQGLASGVQVVNDGMPGSTPQIKIRGIGSIASGSDPLWVVDGIVGGGST
-233 KGKLETDVLSRIEG
+233 MV
-247 LVAGINKTSSNSND
+247 NSND
-261 VVIRGITTYMGNTKP
+261 I
-276 LYVVDGMPYEGD
+276 E
-288 LASINPT
+288 SIE
-295 DVQNITVLKDAAAT
+295 VLKDAAAT

-782 YALFNNKVN
+782 YALFNN
-791 GSIAYYRRTTSDM
+791 T
-804 LMRVQL
+804 
-810 PASAGITNSGGNADN
+810 
-825 NSMWANVG
+825 
-833 SMYNQGFEF
+833 
-842 DINVTLVKK
+842 
-851 DFEWNMNYNLTTNMN
+851 
-866 KVTALDA
+866 
-873 SVDAK
+873 
-878 GTGIINTRP
+878 
-887 GAITKKDLA
+887 
-896 LGTYFM
+896 
-902 AEWAGVD
+902 
-909 PEKGIGM
+909 
-916 IYEIDLDRYNKT
+916 
-928 GETVKTGRLIPATQ
+928 LIPQ
-942 SNVNKHRIIQEGK
+942 HYYK
-955 TALPKVYMGW
+955 L
-965 TNNFKYKAFD
+965 NF
-975 LSFMFYLSLGSYT
+975 LST
-988 FNYHRYT
+988 
-995 KSFVGDGRNN
+995 
-1005 VTADIY
+1005 
-1011 ENSWKKP
+1011 
-1018 GDIAEYP
+1018 
-1025 QLRWQ
+1025 
-1030 DKYNYD
+1030 
-1036 DNGNDKQNVTYIKH
+1036 
-1050 DAGHTKYLEKSAY
+1050 
-1063 LRLRNLTLGYTLP
+1063 
-1076 QRICSKIN
+1076 
-1084 IDALRVYV
+1084 
-1092 SAVNLFTITSFNG
+1092 
-1105 YDPEVRVKNQTGAN
+1105 
-1119 AQGAVFSGSEMPQTR
+1119 
-1134 IFSAGINFK
+1134 
-1143 F
+1143 

>member
-1 MSTKLLSETICR
+1 MNSFTRIGLRSRFLLV
-13 KGLMVKCFVA
+13 LM
-23 LIVFCCSVG
+23 IG
-32 EAFAQTNTKVT
+32 
-43 INVNNVL
+43 
-50 IRTALDQLQREAK
+50 
-63 IHFVYD
+63 
-69 EENIDSGKRVS
+69 
-80 LSYTETPLNA
+80 
-90 VLDDF
+90 
-95 CKQTSLRYEVKR
+95 
-107 NLILIL
+107 LIL
-113 PSKAEKTTG
+113 PMLSVWGQNATITG
-122 KHEPFYMTGVV
+122 KVVDPKGEPLVGVSV
-133 TDETGESIIGATIMI
+133 LEQ
-148 GGTSQGTVTD
+148 GTTNGTVTD
-158 IDGRYSLQVTPGDL
+158 MNGRYSIVVQKDSSPLRFSYMGFDNQEIVPGKRRVIDVTL
-172 VSFTFVGM
+172 TENS
-180 ADKVVK
+180 VVID
-186 VQAGK
+186 
-191 KVVNVKMETNATALA
+191 
-206 DVVVTGYQTLSKE
+206 DVVVIAYGTKKRRDMIGSVSKIKSDE
-219 RATGSYSVISEKST
+219 MSLMQGGRFENSLQGLASGVQVVNDGMPGSTPQIKIRGIGSIASGSDPLWVVDGIVGGGST
-233 KGKLETDVLSRIEG
+233 MV
-247 LVAGINKTSSNSND
+247 NSND
-261 VVIRGITTYMGNTKP
+261 I
-276 LYVVDGMPYEGD
+276 E
-288 LASINPT
+288 SIE
-295 DVQNITVLKDAAAT
+295 VLKDAAAT

-842 DINVTLVKK
+842 DINFTLVKK

-975 LSFMFYLSLGSYT
+975 LSFMFYLSLGS
-988 FNYHRYT
+988 
-995 KSFVGDGRNN
+995 
-1005 VTADIY
+1005 
-1011 ENSWKKP
+1011 
-1018 GDIAEYP
+1018 
-1025 QLRWQ
+1025 
-1030 DKYNYD
+1030 
-1036 DNGNDKQNVTYIKH
+1036 
-1050 DAGHTKYLEKSAY
+1050 
-1063 LRLRNLTLGYTLP
+1063 
-1076 QRICSKIN
+1076 
-1084 IDALRVYV
+1084 
-1092 SAVNLFTITSFNG
+1092 
-1105 YDPEVRVKNQTGAN
+1105 
-1119 AQGAVFSGSEMPQTR
+1119 
-1134 IFSAGINFK
+1134 
-1143 F
+1143 

>member
-1 MSTKLLSETICR
+1 MNSFTRIGLRSRFLLV
-13 KGLMVKCFVA
+13 LM
-23 LIVFCCSVG
+23 IG
-32 EAFAQTNTKVT
+32 
-43 INVNNVL
+43 
-50 IRTALDQLQREAK
+50 
-63 IHFVYD
+63 
-69 EENIDSGKRVS
+69 
-80 LSYTETPLNA
+80 
-90 VLDDF
+90 
-95 CKQTSLRYEVKR
+95 
-107 NLILIL
+107 LIL
-113 PSKAEKTTG
+113 PMLSVWGQNATITG
-122 KHEPFYMTGVV
+122 KVVDPKGEPLVGVSV
-133 TDETGESIIGATIMI
+133 LEQ
-148 GGTSQGTVTD
+148 GTTNGTVTD
-158 IDGRYSLQVTPGDL
+158 MNGRYSIVVQKDSSPLRFSYMGFDNQEIVPGKRRVIDVTL
-172 VSFTFVGM
+172 TENS
-180 ADKVVK
+180 VVID
-186 VQAGK
+186 
-191 KVVNVKMETNATALA
+191 
-206 DVVVTGYQTLSKE
+206 DVVVIAYGTKKRRDMIGSVSKIKSDE
-219 RATGSYSVISEKST
+219 MSLMQGGRFENSLQGLASGVQVVNDGMPGSTPQIKIRGIGSIASGSDPLWVVDGIVGGGST
-233 KGKLETDVLSRIEG
+233 MV
-247 LVAGINKTSSNSND
+247 NSND
-261 VVIRGITTYMGNTKP
+261 I
-276 LYVVDGMPYEGD
+276 E
-288 LASINPT
+288 SIE
-295 DVQNITVLKDAAAT
+295 VLKDAAAT

-975 LSFMFYLSLGSYT
+975 LSLI
-988 FNYHRYT
+988 H
-995 KSFVGDGRNN
+995 
-1005 VTADIY
+1005 I
-1011 ENSWKKP
+1011 
-1018 GDIAEYP
+1018 
-1025 QLRWQ
+1025 
-1030 DKYNYD
+1030 
-1036 DNGNDKQNVTYIKH
+1036 
-1050 DAGHTKYLEKSAY
+1050 
-1063 LRLRNLTLGYTLP
+1063 
-1076 QRICSKIN
+1076 
-1084 IDALRVYV
+1084 
-1092 SAVNLFTITSFNG
+1092 
-1105 YDPEVRVKNQTGAN
+1105 
-1119 AQGAVFSGSEMPQTR
+1119 
-1134 IFSAGINFK
+1134 
-1143 F
+1143 

>member
-1 MSTKLLSETICR
+1 MNSFTRIGLRSRFLLV
-13 KGLMVKCFVA
+13 LM
-23 LIVFCCSVG
+23 IG
-32 EAFAQTNTKVT
+32 
-43 INVNNVL
+43 
-50 IRTALDQLQREAK
+50 
-63 IHFVYD
+63 
-69 EENIDSGKRVS
+69 
-80 LSYTETPLNA
+80 
-90 VLDDF
+90 
-95 CKQTSLRYEVKR
+95 
-107 NLILIL
+107 LIL
-113 PSKAEKTTG
+113 PMLSVWGQNATITG
-122 KHEPFYMTGVV
+122 KVVDPKGEPLVGVSV
-133 TDETGESIIGATIMI
+133 LEQ
-148 GGTSQGTVTD
+148 GTTNGTVTD
-158 IDGRYSLQVTPGDL
+158 MNGRYSIVVQKDSSPLRFSYMGFDNQEIVPGKRRVIDVTL
-172 VSFTFVGM
+172 TENS
-180 ADKVVK
+180 VVID
-186 VQAGK
+186 
-191 KVVNVKMETNATALA
+191 
-206 DVVVTGYQTLSKE
+206 DVVVIAYGTKKRRDMIGSVSKIKSDE
-219 RATGSYSVISEKST
+219 MSLMQGGRFENSLQGLASGVQVVNDGMPGSTPQIKIRGIGSIASGSDPLWVVDGIVGGGST
-233 KGKLETDVLSRIEG
+233 MV
-247 LVAGINKTSSNSND
+247 NSND
-261 VVIRGITTYMGNTKP
+261 I
-276 LYVVDGMPYEGD
+276 E
-288 LASINPT
+288 SIE
-295 DVQNITVLKDAAAT
+295 VLKDAAAT

-743 SYSIKSKQYYNNM
+743 SYSIK
-756 QNMFLWNIANKAA
+756 
-769 KWEKNKSIDLGLD
+769 
-782 YALFNNKVN
+782 
-791 GSIAYYRRTTSDM
+791 
-804 LMRVQL
+804 
-810 PASAGITNSGGNADN
+810 
-825 NSMWANVG
+825 
-833 SMYNQGFEF
+833 
-842 DINVTLVKK
+842 
-851 DFEWNMNYNLTTNMN
+851 
-866 KVTALDA
+866 
-873 SVDAK
+873 
-878 GTGIINTRP
+878 
-887 GAITKKDLA
+887 
-896 LGTYFM
+896 
-902 AEWAGVD
+902 
-909 PEKGIGM
+909 
-916 IYEIDLDRYNKT
+916 
-928 GETVKTGRLIPATQ
+928 
-942 SNVNKHRIIQEGK
+942 
-955 TALPKVYMGW
+955 
-965 TNNFKYKAFD
+965 
-975 LSFMFYLSLGSYT
+975 
-988 FNYHRYT
+988 
-995 KSFVGDGRNN
+995 
-1005 VTADIY
+1005 
-1011 ENSWKKP
+1011 
-1018 GDIAEYP
+1018 
-1025 QLRWQ
+1025 
-1030 DKYNYD
+1030 
-1036 DNGNDKQNVTYIKH
+1036 
-1050 DAGHTKYLEKSAY
+1050 
-1063 LRLRNLTLGYTLP
+1063 
-1076 QRICSKIN
+1076 
-1084 IDALRVYV
+1084 
-1092 SAVNLFTITSFNG
+1092 
-1105 YDPEVRVKNQTGAN
+1105 
-1119 AQGAVFSGSEMPQTR
+1119 
-1134 IFSAGINFK
+1134 
-1143 F
+1143 

>member
-1 MSTKLLSETICR
+1 MNSFTRIGLRSRFLLV
-13 KGLMVKCFVA
+13 LM
-23 LIVFCCSVG
+23 IG
-32 EAFAQTNTKVT
+32 
-43 INVNNVL
+43 
-50 IRTALDQLQREAK
+50 
-63 IHFVYD
+63 
-69 EENIDSGKRVS
+69 
-80 LSYTETPLNA
+80 
-90 VLDDF
+90 
-95 CKQTSLRYEVKR
+95 
-107 NLILIL
+107 LIL
-113 PSKAEKTTG
+113 PTLSVWGQNATITG
-122 KHEPFYMTGVV
+122 KVVDPKGEPLVGVSV
-133 TDETGESIIGATIMI
+133 LEQ
-148 GGTSQGTVTD
+148 GTTNGTVTD
-158 IDGRYSLQVTPGDL
+158 MNGRYSIVVQKDSSPLRFSYMGFDNQEIVPGKRRVIDVTL
-172 VSFTFVGM
+172 TENS
-180 ADKVVK
+180 VVID
-186 VQAGK
+186 
-191 KVVNVKMETNATALA
+191 
-206 DVVVTGYQTLSKE
+206 DVVVIAYGTKKRRDMIGSVSKIKSDE
-219 RATGSYSVISEKST
+219 MSLMQGGRFENSLQGLASGVQVVNDGMPGSTPQIKIRGIGSIASGSDPLWVVDGIVGGGST
-233 KGKLETDVLSRIEG
+233 MV
-247 LVAGINKTSSNSND
+247 NSND
-261 VVIRGITTYMGNTKP
+261 I
-276 LYVVDGMPYEGD
+276 E
-288 LASINPT
+288 SIE
-295 DVQNITVLKDAAAT
+295 VLKDAAAT

-347 NSDLGLASTKTYFN
+347 NSDLGLANTKTYFN

-743 SYSIKSKQYYNNM
+743 SYSIKSKQ
-756 QNMFLWNIANKAA
+756 
-769 KWEKNKSIDLGLD
+769 
-782 YALFNNKVN
+782 
-791 GSIAYYRRTTSDM
+791 
-804 LMRVQL
+804 
-810 PASAGITNSGGNADN
+810 
-825 NSMWANVG
+825 
-833 SMYNQGFEF
+833 
-842 DINVTLVKK
+842 
-851 DFEWNMNYNLTTNMN
+851 
-866 KVTALDA
+866 
-873 SVDAK
+873 
-878 GTGIINTRP
+878 
-887 GAITKKDLA
+887 
-896 LGTYFM
+896 
-902 AEWAGVD
+902 
-909 PEKGIGM
+909 
-916 IYEIDLDRYNKT
+916 
-928 GETVKTGRLIPATQ
+928 
-942 SNVNKHRIIQEGK
+942 
-955 TALPKVYMGW
+955 
-965 TNNFKYKAFD
+965 
-975 LSFMFYLSLGSYT
+975 
-988 FNYHRYT
+988 
-995 KSFVGDGRNN
+995 
-1005 VTADIY
+1005 
-1011 ENSWKKP
+1011 
-1018 GDIAEYP
+1018 
-1025 QLRWQ
+1025 
-1030 DKYNYD
+1030 
-1036 DNGNDKQNVTYIKH
+1036 
-1050 DAGHTKYLEKSAY
+1050 
-1063 LRLRNLTLGYTLP
+1063 
-1076 QRICSKIN
+1076 
-1084 IDALRVYV
+1084 
-1092 SAVNLFTITSFNG
+1092 
-1105 YDPEVRVKNQTGAN
+1105 
-1119 AQGAVFSGSEMPQTR
+1119 
-1134 IFSAGINFK
+1134 
-1143 F
+1143 

>member
-1 MSTKLLSETICR
+1 MNSFTRIGLRSRFLLV
-13 KGLMVKCFVA
+13 LM
-23 LIVFCCSVG
+23 IG
-32 EAFAQTNTKVT
+32 
-43 INVNNVL
+43 
-50 IRTALDQLQREAK
+50 
-63 IHFVYD
+63 
-69 EENIDSGKRVS
+69 
-80 LSYTETPLNA
+80 
-90 VLDDF
+90 
-95 CKQTSLRYEVKR
+95 
-107 NLILIL
+107 LIL
-113 PSKAEKTTG
+113 PMLSVWGQNATITG
-122 KHEPFYMTGVV
+122 KVVDPKGEPLVGVSV
-133 TDETGESIIGATIMI
+133 LEQ
-148 GGTSQGTVTD
+148 GTTNGTVTD
-158 IDGRYSLQVTPGDL
+158 MNGRYSIVVQKDSSPLRFSYMGFDNQEIVPGKRRVIDVTL
-172 VSFTFVGM
+172 TENS
-180 ADKVVK
+180 VVID
-186 VQAGK
+186 
-191 KVVNVKMETNATALA
+191 
-206 DVVVTGYQTLSKE
+206 DVVVIAYGTKKRRDMIGSVSKIKSDE
-219 RATGSYSVISEKST
+219 MSLMQGGRFENSLQGLASGVQVVNDGMPGSTPQIKIRGIGSIASGSDPLWVVDGIVGGGST
-233 KGKLETDVLSRIEG
+233 MV
-247 LVAGINKTSSNSND
+247 NSND
-261 VVIRGITTYMGNTKP
+261 I
-276 LYVVDGMPYEGD
+276 E
-288 LASINPT
+288 SIE
-295 DVQNITVLKDAAAT
+295 VLKDAAAT

-965 TNNFKYKAFD
+965 TNNFKREF
-975 LSFMFYLSLGSYT
+975 GI
-988 FNYHRYT
+988 R
-995 KSFVGDGRNN
+995 
-1005 VTADIY
+1005 
-1011 ENSWKKP
+1011 
-1018 GDIAEYP
+1018 IA
-1025 QLRWQ
+1025 
-1030 DKYNYD
+1030 
-1036 DNGNDKQNVTYIKH
+1036 
-1050 DAGHTKYLEKSAY
+1050 
-1063 LRLRNLTLGYTLP
+1063 
-1076 QRICSKIN
+1076 
-1084 IDALRVYV
+1084 
-1092 SAVNLFTITSFNG
+1092 
-1105 YDPEVRVKNQTGAN
+1105 
-1119 AQGAVFSGSEMPQTR
+1119 
-1134 IFSAGINFK
+1134 
-1143 F
+1143 

>member
-1 MSTKLLSETICR
+1 MI
-13 KGLMVKCFVA
+13 G
-23 LIVFCCSVG
+23 
-32 EAFAQTNTKVT
+32 
-43 INVNNVL
+43 
-50 IRTALDQLQREAK
+50 
-63 IHFVYD
+63 
-69 EENIDSGKRVS
+69 
-80 LSYTETPLNA
+80 
-90 VLDDF
+90 
-95 CKQTSLRYEVKR
+95 
-107 NLILIL
+107 LIL
-113 PSKAEKTTG
+113 PTLSVWGQNATITG
-122 KHEPFYMTGVV
+122 KVVDPKGEPLVGVSV
-133 TDETGESIIGATIMI
+133 LEQ
-148 GGTSQGTVTD
+148 GTTNGTVTD
-158 IDGRYSLQVTPGDL
+158 MNGRYSIVVQKDSSPLRFSYMGFDNQEIVPGKRRVIDVTL
-172 VSFTFVGM
+172 TENS
-180 ADKVVK
+180 VVID
-186 VQAGK
+186 
-191 KVVNVKMETNATALA
+191 
-206 DVVVTGYQTLSKE
+206 DVVVIAYGTKKRRDMIGSVSKIKSDE
-219 RATGSYSVISEKST
+219 MSLMQGGRFENSLQGLASGVQVVNDGMPGSTPQIKIRGIGSIASGSDPLWVVDGIVGGGST
-233 KGKLETDVLSRIEG
+233 MV
-247 LVAGINKTSSNSND
+247 NSND
-261 VVIRGITTYMGNTKP
+261 I
-276 LYVVDGMPYEGD
+276 E
-288 LASINPT
+288 SIE
-295 DVQNITVLKDAAAT
+295 VLKDAAAT

-347 NSDLGLASTKTYFN
+347 NSDLGLANTKTYFN

-810 PASAGITNSGGNADN
+810 PASAGITNSGG
-825 NSMWANVG
+825 
-833 SMYNQGFEF
+833 Q
-842 DINVTLVKK
+842 
-851 DFEWNMNYNLTTNMN
+851 
-866 KVTALDA
+866 
-873 SVDAK
+873 
-878 GTGIINTRP
+878 
-887 GAITKKDLA
+887 
-896 LGTYFM
+896 
-902 AEWAGVD
+902 
-909 PEKGIGM
+909 
-916 IYEIDLDRYNKT
+916 
-928 GETVKTGRLIPATQ
+928 
-942 SNVNKHRIIQEGK
+942 
-955 TALPKVYMGW
+955 
-965 TNNFKYKAFD
+965 
-975 LSFMFYLSLGSYT
+975 
-988 FNYHRYT
+988 
-995 KSFVGDGRNN
+995 
-1005 VTADIY
+1005 
-1011 ENSWKKP
+1011 
-1018 GDIAEYP
+1018 
-1025 QLRWQ
+1025 
-1030 DKYNYD
+1030 
-1036 DNGNDKQNVTYIKH
+1036 
-1050 DAGHTKYLEKSAY
+1050 
-1063 LRLRNLTLGYTLP
+1063 
-1076 QRICSKIN
+1076 
-1084 IDALRVYV
+1084 
-1092 SAVNLFTITSFNG
+1092 
-1105 YDPEVRVKNQTGAN
+1105 
-1119 AQGAVFSGSEMPQTR
+1119 
-1134 IFSAGINFK
+1134 
-1143 F
+1143 

>member
-1 MSTKLLSETICR
+1 MNSFTRIGLRSRFLLV
-13 KGLMVKCFVA
+13 LM
-23 LIVFCCSVG
+23 IG
-32 EAFAQTNTKVT
+32 
-43 INVNNVL
+43 
-50 IRTALDQLQREAK
+50 
-63 IHFVYD
+63 
-69 EENIDSGKRVS
+69 
-80 LSYTETPLNA
+80 
-90 VLDDF
+90 
-95 CKQTSLRYEVKR
+95 
-107 NLILIL
+107 LIL
-113 PSKAEKTTG
+113 PTLSVWGQNATITG
-122 KHEPFYMTGVV
+122 KVVDPKGEPLVGVSV
-133 TDETGESIIGATIMI
+133 LEQ
-148 GGTSQGTVTD
+148 GTTNGTVTD
-158 IDGRYSLQVTPGDL
+158 MNGRYSIVVQKDSSPLRFSYMGFDNQEIVPGKRRVIDVTL
-172 VSFTFVGM
+172 TENS
-180 ADKVVK
+180 VVID
-186 VQAGK
+186 
-191 KVVNVKMETNATALA
+191 
-206 DVVVTGYQTLSKE
+206 DVVVIAYGTKKRRDMIGSVSKIKSDE
-219 RATGSYSVISEKST
+219 MSLMQGGRFENSLQGLASGVQVVNDGMPGSTPQIKIRGIGSIASGSDPLWVVDGIVGGGST
-233 KGKLETDVLSRIEG
+233 MV
-247 LVAGINKTSSNSND
+247 NSND
-261 VVIRGITTYMGNTKP
+261 I
-276 LYVVDGMPYEGD
+276 E
-288 LASINPT
+288 SIE
-295 DVQNITVLKDAAAT
+295 VLKDAAAT

-471 FLKFDRKKSTNK
+471 FLKFDRKKTTNK

-1036 DNGNDKQNVTYIKH
+1036 DNGNDKQNVKT
-1050 DAGHTKYLEKSAY
+1050 
-1063 LRLRNLTLGYTLP
+1063 
-1076 QRICSKIN
+1076 
-1084 IDALRVYV
+1084 
-1092 SAVNLFTITSFNG
+1092 
-1105 YDPEVRVKNQTGAN
+1105 
-1119 AQGAVFSGSEMPQTR
+1119 
-1134 IFSAGINFK
+1134 
-1143 F
+1143 

>member
-1 MSTKLLSETICR
+1 MNSFTRIGLRSRFLLV
-13 KGLMVKCFVA
+13 LM
-23 LIVFCCSVG
+23 IG
-32 EAFAQTNTKVT
+32 
-43 INVNNVL
+43 
-50 IRTALDQLQREAK
+50 
-63 IHFVYD
+63 
-69 EENIDSGKRVS
+69 
-80 LSYTETPLNA
+80 
-90 VLDDF
+90 
-95 CKQTSLRYEVKR
+95 
-107 NLILIL
+107 LIL
-113 PSKAEKTTG
+113 PTLSVWGQNATITG
-122 KHEPFYMTGVV
+122 KVVDPKGEPLVGVSV
-133 TDETGESIIGATIMI
+133 LEQ
-148 GGTSQGTVTD
+148 GTTNGTVTD
-158 IDGRYSLQVTPGDL
+158 MNGRYSIVVQKDSSPLRFSYMGFDNQEIVPGKRRVIDVTL
-172 VSFTFVGM
+172 TENS
-180 ADKVVK
+180 VVID
-186 VQAGK
+186 
-191 KVVNVKMETNATALA
+191 
-206 DVVVTGYQTLSKE
+206 DVVVIAYGTKKRRDMIGSVSKIKSDE
-219 RATGSYSVISEKST
+219 MSLMQGGRFENSLQGLASGVQVVNDGMPGSTPQIKIRGIGSIASGSDPLWVVDGIVGGGST
-233 KGKLETDVLSRIEG
+233 MV
-247 LVAGINKTSSNSND
+247 NSND
-261 VVIRGITTYMGNTKP
+261 I
-276 LYVVDGMPYEGD
+276 E
-288 LASINPT
+288 SIE
-295 DVQNITVLKDAAAT
+295 VLKDAAAT

-347 NSDLGLASTKTYFN
+347 NSDLGLANTKTYFN

-1011 ENSWKKP
+1011 EN
-1018 GDIAEYP
+1018 IAEYP

>member
-1 MSTKLLSETICR
+1 MNSFTRIGLRSRFLLV
-13 KGLMVKCFVA
+13 LM
-23 LIVFCCSVG
+23 IG
-32 EAFAQTNTKVT
+32 
-43 INVNNVL
+43 
-50 IRTALDQLQREAK
+50 
-63 IHFVYD
+63 
-69 EENIDSGKRVS
+69 
-80 LSYTETPLNA
+80 
-90 VLDDF
+90 
-95 CKQTSLRYEVKR
+95 
-107 NLILIL
+107 LIL
-113 PSKAEKTTG
+113 PTLSVWGQNATITG
-122 KHEPFYMTGVV
+122 KVVDPKGEPLVGVSV
-133 TDETGESIIGATIMI
+133 LEQ
-148 GGTSQGTVTD
+148 GTTNGTVTD
-158 IDGRYSLQVTPGDL
+158 MNGRYSIVVQKDSSPLRFSYMGFDNQEIVPGKRRVIDVTL
-172 VSFTFVGM
+172 TENS
-180 ADKVVK
+180 VVID
-186 VQAGK
+186 
-191 KVVNVKMETNATALA
+191 
-206 DVVVTGYQTLSKE
+206 DVVVIAYGTKKRRDMIGSVSKIKSDE
-219 RATGSYSVISEKST
+219 MSLMQGGRFENSLQGLASGVQVVNDGMPGSTPQIKIRGIGSIASGSDPLWVVDGIVGGGST
-233 KGKLETDVLSRIEG
+233 MV
-247 LVAGINKTSSNSND
+247 NSND
-261 VVIRGITTYMGNTKP
+261 I
-276 LYVVDGMPYEGD
+276 E
-288 LASINPT
+288 SIE
-295 DVQNITVLKDAAAT
+295 VLKDAAAT

-569 GLITNTGNVDG
+569 GLITNTGNVD
-580 NQGNK
+580 GNK

>member
-1 MSTKLLSETICR
+1 MNSFTRIGLRSRFLLV
-13 KGLMVKCFVA
+13 LM
-23 LIVFCCSVG
+23 IG
-32 EAFAQTNTKVT
+32 
-43 INVNNVL
+43 
-50 IRTALDQLQREAK
+50 
-63 IHFVYD
+63 
-69 EENIDSGKRVS
+69 
-80 LSYTETPLNA
+80 
-90 VLDDF
+90 
-95 CKQTSLRYEVKR
+95 
-107 NLILIL
+107 LIL
-113 PSKAEKTTG
+113 PTLSVWGQNATITG
-122 KHEPFYMTGVV
+122 KVVDPKGEPLVGVSV
-133 TDETGESIIGATIMI
+133 LEQ
-148 GGTSQGTVTD
+148 GTTNGTVTD
-158 IDGRYSLQVTPGDL
+158 MNGRYSIVVQKDSSPLRFSYMGFDNQEIVPGKRRVIDVTL
-172 VSFTFVGM
+172 TENS
-180 ADKVVK
+180 VVID
-186 VQAGK
+186 
-191 KVVNVKMETNATALA
+191 
-206 DVVVTGYQTLSKE
+206 DVVVIAYGTKKRRDMIGSVSKIKSDE
-219 RATGSYSVISEKST
+219 MSLMQGGRFENSLQGLASGVQVVNDGMPGSTPQIKIRGIGSIASGSDPLWVVDGIVGGGST
-233 KGKLETDVLSRIEG
+233 MV
-247 LVAGINKTSSNSND
+247 NSND
-261 VVIRGITTYMGNTKP
+261 I
-276 LYVVDGMPYEGD
+276 E
-288 LASINPT
+288 SIE
-295 DVQNITVLKDAAAT
+295 VLKDAAAT

-1030 DKYNYD
+1030 
-1036 DNGNDKQNVTYIKH
+1036 G
-1050 DAGHTKYLEKSAY
+1050 KYLEKSAY

>member
-1 MSTKLLSETICR
+1 MI
-13 KGLMVKCFVA
+13 G
-23 LIVFCCSVG
+23 
-32 EAFAQTNTKVT
+32 
-43 INVNNVL
+43 
-50 IRTALDQLQREAK
+50 
-63 IHFVYD
+63 
-69 EENIDSGKRVS
+69 
-80 LSYTETPLNA
+80 
-90 VLDDF
+90 
-95 CKQTSLRYEVKR
+95 
-107 NLILIL
+107 LIL
-113 PSKAEKTTG
+113 PTLSVWGQNATITG
-122 KHEPFYMTGVV
+122 KVVDPKGEPLVGVSV
-133 TDETGESIIGATIMI
+133 LEQ
-148 GGTSQGTVTD
+148 GTTNGTVTD
-158 IDGRYSLQVTPGDL
+158 MNGRYSIVVQKDSSPLRFSYMGFDNQEIVPGKRRVIDVTL
-172 VSFTFVGM
+172 TENS
-180 ADKVVK
+180 VVID
-186 VQAGK
+186 
-191 KVVNVKMETNATALA
+191 
-206 DVVVTGYQTLSKE
+206 DVVVIAYGTKKRRDMIGSVSKIKSDE
-219 RATGSYSVISEKST
+219 MSLMQGGRFENSLQGLASGVQVVNDGMPGSTPQIKIRGIGSIASGSDPLWVVDGIVGGGST
-233 KGKLETDVLSRIEG
+233 MV
-247 LVAGINKTSSNSND
+247 NSND
-261 VVIRGITTYMGNTKP
+261 I
-276 LYVVDGMPYEGD
+276 E
-288 LASINPT
+288 SIE
-295 DVQNITVLKDAAAT
+295 VLKDAAAT

-743 SYSIKSKQYYNNM
+743 SYSI
-756 QNMFLWNIANKAA
+756 NKC
-769 KWEKNKSIDLGLD
+769 
-782 YALFNNKVN
+782 
-791 GSIAYYRRTTSDM
+791 
-804 LMRVQL
+804 
-810 PASAGITNSGGNADN
+810 
-825 NSMWANVG
+825 
-833 SMYNQGFEF
+833 
-842 DINVTLVKK
+842 
-851 DFEWNMNYNLTTNMN
+851 
-866 KVTALDA
+866 KVT
-873 SVDAK
+873 
-878 GTGIINTRP
+878 
-887 GAITKKDLA
+887 TKK
-896 LGTYFM
+896 
-902 AEWAGVD
+902 
-909 PEKGIGM
+909 
-916 IYEIDLDRYNKT
+916 
-928 GETVKTGRLIPATQ
+928 
-942 SNVNKHRIIQEGK
+942 
-955 TALPKVYMGW
+955 
-965 TNNFKYKAFD
+965 
-975 LSFMFYLSLGSYT
+975 
-988 FNYHRYT
+988 
-995 KSFVGDGRNN
+995 
-1005 VTADIY
+1005 
-1011 ENSWKKP
+1011 
-1018 GDIAEYP
+1018 
-1025 QLRWQ
+1025 
-1030 DKYNYD
+1030 
-1036 DNGNDKQNVTYIKH
+1036 
-1050 DAGHTKYLEKSAY
+1050 
-1063 LRLRNLTLGYTLP
+1063 
-1076 QRICSKIN
+1076 
-1084 IDALRVYV
+1084 
-1092 SAVNLFTITSFNG
+1092 
-1105 YDPEVRVKNQTGAN
+1105 
-1119 AQGAVFSGSEMPQTR
+1119 
-1134 IFSAGINFK
+1134 
-1143 F
+1143 

>member
-1 MSTKLLSETICR
+1 MNSFTRIGLRSRFLLV
-13 KGLMVKCFVA
+13 LM
-23 LIVFCCSVG
+23 IG
-32 EAFAQTNTKVT
+32 
-43 INVNNVL
+43 
-50 IRTALDQLQREAK
+50 
-63 IHFVYD
+63 
-69 EENIDSGKRVS
+69 
-80 LSYTETPLNA
+80 
-90 VLDDF
+90 
-95 CKQTSLRYEVKR
+95 
-107 NLILIL
+107 LIL
-113 PSKAEKTTG
+113 PTLSVWGQNATITG
-122 KHEPFYMTGVV
+122 KVVDPKGEPLVGVSV
-133 TDETGESIIGATIMI
+133 LEQ
-148 GGTSQGTVTD
+148 GTTNGTVTD
-158 IDGRYSLQVTPGDL
+158 MNGRYSIVVQKDSSPLRFSYMGFDNQEIVPGKRRVIDVTL
-172 VSFTFVGM
+172 TENS
-180 ADKVVK
+180 VVID
-186 VQAGK
+186 
-191 KVVNVKMETNATALA
+191 
-206 DVVVTGYQTLSKE
+206 DVVVIAYGTKKRRDMIGSVSKIKSDE
-219 RATGSYSVISEKST
+219 MSLMQGGRFENSLQGLASGVQVVNDGMPGSTPQIKIRGIGSIASGSDPLWVVDGIVGGGST
-233 KGKLETDVLSRIEG
+233 MV
-247 LVAGINKTSSNSND
+247 NSND
-261 VVIRGITTYMGNTKP
+261 I
-276 LYVVDGMPYEGD
+276 E
-288 LASINPT
+288 SIE
-295 DVQNITVLKDAAAT
+295 VLKDAAAT

-347 NSDLGLASTKTYFN
+347 NSDLGLANTKTYFN

-995 KSFVGDGRNN
+995 KSFVR
-1005 VTADIY
+1005 
-1011 ENSWKKP
+1011 
-1018 GDIAEYP
+1018 
-1025 QLRWQ
+1025 RW
-1030 DKYNYD
+1030 
-1036 DNGNDKQNVTYIKH
+1036 T
-1050 DAGHTKYLEKSAY
+1050 
-1063 LRLRNLTLGYTLP
+1063 
-1076 QRICSKIN
+1076 
-1084 IDALRVYV
+1084 
-1092 SAVNLFTITSFNG
+1092 
-1105 YDPEVRVKNQTGAN
+1105 
-1119 AQGAVFSGSEMPQTR
+1119 
-1134 IFSAGINFK
+1134 
-1143 F
+1143 

>member
-1 MSTKLLSETICR
+1 MNSFTRIGLRSRFLLV
-13 KGLMVKCFVA
+13 LM
-23 LIVFCCSVG
+23 IG
-32 EAFAQTNTKVT
+32 
-43 INVNNVL
+43 
-50 IRTALDQLQREAK
+50 
-63 IHFVYD
+63 
-69 EENIDSGKRVS
+69 
-80 LSYTETPLNA
+80 
-90 VLDDF
+90 
-95 CKQTSLRYEVKR
+95 
-107 NLILIL
+107 LIL
-113 PSKAEKTTG
+113 PTLSVWGQNATITG
-122 KHEPFYMTGVV
+122 KVVDPKGEPLVGVSV
-133 TDETGESIIGATIMI
+133 LEQ
-148 GGTSQGTVTD
+148 GTTNGTVTD
-158 IDGRYSLQVTPGDL
+158 MNGRYSIVVQKDSSPLRFSYMGFDNQEIVPGKRRVIDVTL
-172 VSFTFVGM
+172 TENS
-180 ADKVVK
+180 VVID
-186 VQAGK
+186 
-191 KVVNVKMETNATALA
+191 
-206 DVVVTGYQTLSKE
+206 DVVVIAYGTKKRRDMIGSVSKIKSDE
-219 RATGSYSVISEKST
+219 MSLMQGGRFENSLQGLASGVQVVNDGMPGSTPQIKIRGIGSIASGSDPLWVVDGIVGGGST
-233 KGKLETDVLSRIEG
+233 MV
-247 LVAGINKTSSNSND
+247 NSND
-261 VVIRGITTYMGNTKP
+261 I
-276 LYVVDGMPYEGD
+276 E
-288 LASINPT
+288 SIE
-295 DVQNITVLKDAAAT
+295 VLKDAAAT

-769 KWEKNKSIDLGLD
+769 KWEKNKSIDLGLWF
-782 YALFNNKVN
+782 YCL
-791 GSIAYYRRTTSDM
+791 
-804 LMRVQL
+804 
-810 PASAGITNSGGNADN
+810 
-825 NSMWANVG
+825 
-833 SMYNQGFEF
+833 
-842 DINVTLVKK
+842 
-851 DFEWNMNYNLTTNMN
+851 
-866 KVTALDA
+866 
-873 SVDAK
+873 
-878 GTGIINTRP
+878 
-887 GAITKKDLA
+887 
-896 LGTYFM
+896 
-902 AEWAGVD
+902 
-909 PEKGIGM
+909 
-916 IYEIDLDRYNKT
+916 
-928 GETVKTGRLIPATQ
+928 
-942 SNVNKHRIIQEGK
+942 
-955 TALPKVYMGW
+955 
-965 TNNFKYKAFD
+965 
-975 LSFMFYLSLGSYT
+975 LSSY
-988 FNYHRYT
+988 
-995 KSFVGDGRNN
+995 
-1005 VTADIY
+1005 
-1011 ENSWKKP
+1011 
-1018 GDIAEYP
+1018 
-1025 QLRWQ
+1025 
-1030 DKYNYD
+1030 DK
-1036 DNGNDKQNVTYIKH
+1036 
-1050 DAGHTKYLEKSAY
+1050 
-1063 LRLRNLTLGYTLP
+1063 
-1076 QRICSKIN
+1076 
-1084 IDALRVYV
+1084 
-1092 SAVNLFTITSFNG
+1092 
-1105 YDPEVRVKNQTGAN
+1105 
-1119 AQGAVFSGSEMPQTR
+1119 
-1134 IFSAGINFK
+1134 
-1143 F
+1143 

>member
-1 MSTKLLSETICR
+1 MNSFTRIGLRSRFLLV
-13 KGLMVKCFVA
+13 LM
-23 LIVFCCSVG
+23 IG
-32 EAFAQTNTKVT
+32 
-43 INVNNVL
+43 
-50 IRTALDQLQREAK
+50 
-63 IHFVYD
+63 
-69 EENIDSGKRVS
+69 
-80 LSYTETPLNA
+80 
-90 VLDDF
+90 
-95 CKQTSLRYEVKR
+95 
-107 NLILIL
+107 LIL
-113 PSKAEKTTG
+113 PTLSVWGQNATITG
-122 KHEPFYMTGVV
+122 KVVDPKGEPLVGVSV
-133 TDETGESIIGATIMI
+133 LEQ
-148 GGTSQGTVTD
+148 GTTNGTVTD
-158 IDGRYSLQVTPGDL
+158 MNGRYSIVVQKDSSPLRFSYMGFDNQEIVPGKRRVIDVTL
-172 VSFTFVGM
+172 TENS
-180 ADKVVK
+180 VVID
-186 VQAGK
+186 
-191 KVVNVKMETNATALA
+191 
-206 DVVVTGYQTLSKE
+206 DVVVIAYGTKKRRDMIGSVSKIKSDE
-219 RATGSYSVISEKST
+219 MSLMQGGRFENSLQGLASGVQVVNDGMPGSTPQIKIRGIGSIASGSDPLWVVDGIVGGGST
-233 KGKLETDVLSRIEG
+233 MV
-247 LVAGINKTSSNSND
+247 NSND
-261 VVIRGITTYMGNTKP
+261 I
-276 LYVVDGMPYEGD
+276 E
-288 LASINPT
+288 SIE
-295 DVQNITVLKDAAAT
+295 VLKDAAAT

-471 FLKFDRKKSTNK
+471 FLKFDRKKTTNK

-851 DFEWNMNYNLTTNMN
+851 DFEWNMNYNLRQ
-866 KVTALDA
+866 
-873 SVDAK
+873 
-878 GTGIINTRP
+878 I
-887 GAITKKDLA
+887 
-896 LGTYFM
+896 
-902 AEWAGVD
+902 
-909 PEKGIGM
+909 
-916 IYEIDLDRYNKT
+916 
-928 GETVKTGRLIPATQ
+928 
-942 SNVNKHRIIQEGK
+942 
-955 TALPKVYMGW
+955 
-965 TNNFKYKAFD
+965 
-975 LSFMFYLSLGSYT
+975 
-988 FNYHRYT
+988 
-995 KSFVGDGRNN
+995 
-1005 VTADIY
+1005 
-1011 ENSWKKP
+1011 
-1018 GDIAEYP
+1018 
-1025 QLRWQ
+1025 
-1030 DKYNYD
+1030 
-1036 DNGNDKQNVTYIKH
+1036 
-1050 DAGHTKYLEKSAY
+1050 
-1063 LRLRNLTLGYTLP
+1063 
-1076 QRICSKIN
+1076 
-1084 IDALRVYV
+1084 
-1092 SAVNLFTITSFNG
+1092 
-1105 YDPEVRVKNQTGAN
+1105 
-1119 AQGAVFSGSEMPQTR
+1119 
-1134 IFSAGINFK
+1134 
-1143 F
+1143 

>member
-1 MSTKLLSETICR
+1 MNSFTRIGLRSRFLLV
-13 KGLMVKCFVA
+13 LM
-23 LIVFCCSVG
+23 IG
-32 EAFAQTNTKVT
+32 
-43 INVNNVL
+43 
-50 IRTALDQLQREAK
+50 
-63 IHFVYD
+63 
-69 EENIDSGKRVS
+69 
-80 LSYTETPLNA
+80 
-90 VLDDF
+90 
-95 CKQTSLRYEVKR
+95 
-107 NLILIL
+107 LIL
-113 PSKAEKTTG
+113 PMLSVWGQNATITG
-122 KHEPFYMTGVV
+122 KVVDPKGEPLVGVSV
-133 TDETGESIIGATIMI
+133 LEQ
-148 GGTSQGTVTD
+148 GTTNGTVTD
-158 IDGRYSLQVTPGDL
+158 MNGRYSIVVQKDSSPLRFSYMGFDNQEIVPGKRRVIDVTL
-172 VSFTFVGM
+172 TENS
-180 ADKVVK
+180 VVID
-186 VQAGK
+186 
-191 KVVNVKMETNATALA
+191 
-206 DVVVTGYQTLSKE
+206 DVVVIAYGTKKRRDMIGSVSKIKSDE
-219 RATGSYSVISEKST
+219 MSLMQGGRFENSLQGLASGVQVVNDGMPGSTPQIKIRGIGSIASGSDPLWVVDGIVGGGST
-233 KGKLETDVLSRIEG
+233 MV
-247 LVAGINKTSSNSND
+247 NSND
-261 VVIRGITTYMGNTKP
+261 I
-276 LYVVDGMPYEGD
+276 E
-288 LASINPT
+288 SIE
-295 DVQNITVLKDAAAT
+295 VLKDAAAT

-1025 QLRWQ
+1025 Q
-1030 DKYNYD
+1030 
-1036 DNGNDKQNVTYIKH
+1036 
-1050 DAGHTKYLEKSAY
+1050 
-1063 LRLRNLTLGYTLP
+1063 
-1076 QRICSKIN
+1076 C
-1084 IDALRVYV
+1084 
-1092 SAVNLFTITSFNG
+1092 
-1105 YDPEVRVKNQTGAN
+1105 GAN
-1119 AQGAVFSGSEMPQTR
+1119 LYRSHP
-1134 IFSAGINFK
+1134 
-1143 F
+1143 

>member
-1 MSTKLLSETICR
+1 MNSFTRIGLRSRFLLV
-13 KGLMVKCFVA
+13 LM
-23 LIVFCCSVG
+23 IG
-32 EAFAQTNTKVT
+32 
-43 INVNNVL
+43 
-50 IRTALDQLQREAK
+50 
-63 IHFVYD
+63 
-69 EENIDSGKRVS
+69 
-80 LSYTETPLNA
+80 
-90 VLDDF
+90 
-95 CKQTSLRYEVKR
+95 
-107 NLILIL
+107 LIL
-113 PSKAEKTTG
+113 PTLSVWGQNATITG
-122 KHEPFYMTGVV
+122 KVVDPKGEPLVGVSV
-133 TDETGESIIGATIMI
+133 LEQ
-148 GGTSQGTVTD
+148 GTTNGTVTD
-158 IDGRYSLQVTPGDL
+158 MNGRYSIVVQKDSSPLRFSYMGFDNQEIVPGKRRVIDVTL
-172 VSFTFVGM
+172 TENS
-180 ADKVVK
+180 VVID
-186 VQAGK
+186 
-191 KVVNVKMETNATALA
+191 
-206 DVVVTGYQTLSKE
+206 DVVVIAYGTKKRRDMIGSVSKIKSDE
-219 RATGSYSVISEKST
+219 MSLMQGGRFENSLQGLASGVQVVNDGMPGSTPQIKIRGIGSIASGSDPLWVVDGIVGGGST
-233 KGKLETDVLSRIEG
+233 MV
-247 LVAGINKTSSNSND
+247 NSND
-261 VVIRGITTYMGNTKP
+261 I
-276 LYVVDGMPYEGD
+276 E
-288 LASINPT
+288 SIE
-295 DVQNITVLKDAAAT
+295 VLKDAAAT

-1030 DKYNYD
+1030 DKYNLY
-1036 DNGNDKQNVTYIKH
+1036 KT
-1050 DAGHTKYLEKSAY
+1050 
-1063 LRLRNLTLGYTLP
+1063 
-1076 QRICSKIN
+1076 
-1084 IDALRVYV
+1084 
-1092 SAVNLFTITSFNG
+1092 
-1105 YDPEVRVKNQTGAN
+1105 
-1119 AQGAVFSGSEMPQTR
+1119 
-1134 IFSAGINFK
+1134 
-1143 F
+1143 